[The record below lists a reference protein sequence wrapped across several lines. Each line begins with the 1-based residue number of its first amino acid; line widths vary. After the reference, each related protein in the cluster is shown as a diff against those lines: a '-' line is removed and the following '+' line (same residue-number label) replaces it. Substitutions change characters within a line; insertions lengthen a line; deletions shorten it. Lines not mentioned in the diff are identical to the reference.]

1 MTGAMAEIKYN
12 ERTFIFYIFNQIRR
26 EIFMKRRLT
35 MILAC
40 LFLSI
45 GMALAQSR
53 LTGVVTSAE
62 DGEPVVGASVK
73 AVGLNAGTVTNADGE
88 FTINVPVG
96 TELQITY
103 LGMVPKTVKAASNM
117 RIVLESDS
125 HTLEGVVVTGYGS
138 ARKLGTIAGSVSSVS
153 GDALSL
159 RPAASVSDALQGQVA
174 GLQVFTSSG
183 EPSAVSSMTIRGVTS
198 INAETEPLY
207 ILDGSEISSNTFVSL
222 NPNDIESV
230 TVLKDASS
238 TAIYGSR
245 AANGVV
251 IVTSKKGKFGEAPTV
266 LVSAQYS
273 VSEVAHDGTD
283 VMNANQWF
291 KFQEMMNP
299 SNLTNESFQAMKN
312 YYKKYNIGT
321 DWVDRFL
328 GNTSPISQIDASVR
342 GGSQNTAYLVSFS
355 HYDADGLYD
364 DSNMRRETLRANL
377 EFNITPWLKI
387 GTNSNLAYNKTQ
399 TTLVINGKKTS
410 IYNKPWAAHAYLPTQ
425 TTHEILG
432 LAYNPDGTINYANSE
447 FNGYGEKLKWYSL
460 NAGGQGT
467 FDPDYLAS
475 KQPEIQRRV
484 RINENA
490 FVNINPIKG
499 LNLRSAI
506 GLDWNDL
513 RTSYKCY
520 NLVDDGFGQQMPTG
534 QASEEF
540 SNFYRW
546 TVTNTA
552 EYKFNFLKDH
562 DVTVLLGQE
571 SMTNKTT
578 AFGVMRTGLVDNRL
592 MLLSSTSNADPLVPS
607 HSISEEV
614 RNSWFGML
622 NYSYA
627 NKYFLDLSIRRDGS
641 SLFAEDHRWGTFGA
655 AAFMW
660 TVSNEDF
667 MDVTKDWLKD
677 LQFRVS
683 YGSTGNSGLPQ
694 AYMALGLVGASS
706 SMYIN
711 SSGTVIANPS
721 NPDLTWEKVKT
732 FNIGLSG
739 RLFDR
744 VDFDLQYYNKVT
756 SDMLMSIPYSYT
768 TGFSSGYGNVAEM
781 YNRGFDFTIGVDII
795 KNKDWY
801 WNVKVNGNYNKNKV
815 TKLFQGLDSYVL
827 GDFQML
833 EVGHDMGEYYMVRW
847 SHVDPADGQSVW
859 LDKNGNYTKV
869 YSEDNRVQTGKSWI
883 APWSGGLSTTV
894 AWKGFQLDLQFTGMF
909 DRYMWNNERL
919 WLEDPQ
925 ANGTYNMASSMLDMW
940 MKPGDKTNIPAAN
953 VVRQADTMFLEDAS
967 FVRLKFAQ
975 LSYTLPKNWLNQTG
989 FIKGAKVFLVG
1000 RNLLTFTKYQGY
1012 DPEVNNTMTFGDYPN
1027 TRQYSIGAQLTF

>member
-1 MTGAMAEIKYN
+1 
-12 ERTFIFYIFNQIRR
+12 
-26 EIFMKRRLT
+26 
-35 MILAC
+35 
-40 LFLSI
+40 
-45 GMALAQSR
+45 MALAQSR
-53 LTGVVTSAE
+53 LTGTVTSAE
-62 DGEPVVGASVK
+62 DGQPVVGASVK
-73 AVGLNAGTVTNADGE
+73 AKGLNAGAVTNVDGE

-96 TELQITY
+96 TELEITY
-103 LGMVPKTVKAASNM
+103 LGMVPKTVKAANNM

-159 RPAASVSDALQGQVA
+159 RPSASVSDALQGQVA

-198 INAETEPLY
+198 INASTEPLY
-207 ILDGSEISSNTFVSL
+207 ILDGSEISANTFVSL
-222 NPNDIESV
+222 NPNDIENI

-273 VSEVAHDGTD
+273 VSEVAHDGTE
-283 VMNANQWF
+283 VMDASQWF
-291 KFQEMMNP
+291 KFQEMINP

-312 YYKKYNIGT
+312 YYQKYNIGT

-342 GGSQNTAYLVSFS
+342 GGSLNTAYLVSFS
-355 HYDADGLYD
+355 HYNADGLYD

-377 EFNITPWLKI
+377 EYNITPWLKI
-387 GTNSNLAYNKTQ
+387 GTNSNIAYNKTQ
-399 TTLVINGKKTS
+399 TTLVINGEATS

-432 LAYNPDGTINYANSE
+432 LAYNPDGTINYANSS
-447 FNGYGEKLKWYSL
+447 FNGYGEELKWYSL
-460 NAGGQGT
+460 NAGQGT
-467 FDPDYLAS
+467 FNPDYLAS

-513 RTSYKCY
+513 RVSYKAY
-520 NLVDDGFGQQMPTG
+520 NLVDDGFGEQMPTG
-534 QASEEF
+534 QASEQF

-552 EYKFNFLKDH
+552 EYKFNFLRDH
-562 DVTVLLGQE
+562 DVTILLGQE
-571 SMTNKTT
+571 SMTSKTT
-578 AFGVMRTGLVDNRL
+578 SFGAMRTGLVDNRL

-627 NKYFLDLSIRRDGS
+627 NKYFLDLSLRRDGS
-641 SLFAEDHRWGTFGA
+641 SLFAKDNRWGTFGA
-655 AAFMW
+655 AALMW
-660 TVSNEDF
+660 NVSNEAF

-683 YGSTGNSGLPQ
+683 YGSTGNSGIDPYL
-694 AYMALGLVGASS
+694 ALGLVGASS
-706 SMYIN
+706 TMYIDA
-711 SSGTVIANPS
+711 SGTVIANAS

-744 VDFDLQYYNKVT
+744 VDFDLQYYDKVT

-768 TGFSSGYGNVAEM
+768 TGFSAGYGNVAEM

-815 TKLFQGLDSYVL
+815 TKLFQGLDQYVL

-859 LDKNGNYTKV
+859 LDKDGNYTKI
-869 YSEDNRVQTGKSWI
+869 YSEANRVQTGKSWI

-894 AWKGFQLDLQFTGMF
+894 AWKGLQLDVQFTGMF
-909 DRYMWNNERL
+909 DRYMFNNERM

-925 ANGTYNMASSMLDMW
+925 ANGTYNMAASMLNMW
-940 MKPGDKTNIPAAN
+940 TTPGQKTDIPAAN
-953 VVRQADTMFLEDAS
+953 AVRQADTMWLEDAS
-967 FVRLKFAQ
+967 FVRLKYLQ
-975 LSYTLPKNWLNQTG
+975 LSYTLPKNWLDQTG

-1000 RNLLTFTKYQGY
+1000 RNLLTFTGYKGY
-1012 DPEVNNTMTFGDYPN
+1012 DPEVNNTMTFGNYPN

>member
-1 MTGAMAEIKYN
+1 
-12 ERTFIFYIFNQIRR
+12 
-26 EIFMKRRLT
+26 MKQRLT
-35 MILAC
+35 MFFAC

-53 LTGVVTSAE
+53 LTGTVTSAE
-62 DGEPVVGASVK
+62 DGQPVVGASVK
-73 AVGLNAGTVTNADGE
+73 AKGLNAGAVTNVDGE

-96 TELQITY
+96 TELEITY
-103 LGMVPKTVKAASNM
+103 LGMVPKTVKAANNM

-159 RPAASVSDALQGQVA
+159 RPSASVSDALQGQVA

-198 INAETEPLY
+198 INASTEPLY
-207 ILDGSEISSNTFVSL
+207 ILDGSEISANTFVSL
-222 NPNDIESV
+222 NPNDIENI

-273 VSEVAHDGTD
+273 VSEVAHDGTE
-283 VMNANQWF
+283 VMDANQWF
-291 KFQEMMNP
+291 KFQEMINP

-312 YYKKYNIGT
+312 YYQKYNIGT

-377 EFNITPWLKI
+377 EFNITPWLKV

-399 TTLVINGKKTS
+399 TTLVINGKTTS
-410 IYNKPWAAHAYLPTQ
+410 VYNKPWAAHAYFPTQ

-432 LAYNPDGTINYANSE
+432 LAYNPDGTIDYANSA

-460 NAGGQGT
+460 NLGGRGS

-490 FVNINPIKG
+490 YVNISPIKG
-499 LNLRSAI
+499 LNLRSSV

-513 RTSYKCY
+513 RVSYKCY
-520 NLVDDGFGQQMPTG
+520 NLVDDGFGEQMPTG
-534 QASEEF
+534 QASEQF

-552 EYKFNFLKDH
+552 EYKFNFLDDH

-571 SMTNKTT
+571 SMTNKTES
-578 AFGVMRTGLVDNRL
+578 FGVMRTGLVDNRL
-592 MLLSSTSNADPLVPS
+592 MLLSSTSNTSPLVPS
-607 HSISEEV
+607 HSITEEV

-641 SLFAEDHRWGTFGA
+641 SLFAKDHRWGTFGA
-655 AAFMW
+655 AALMW
-660 TVSNEDF
+660 NVSNESF

-683 YGSTGNSGLPQ
+683 YGSTGNSGIDPYL
-694 AYMALGLVGASS
+694 ALGLVGASS
-706 SMYIN
+706 SMYIDA
-711 SSGTVIANPS
+711 SGTVIANAS
-721 NPDLTWEKVKT
+721 NADLTWEKVKT

-744 VDFDLQYYNKVT
+744 VDFDLQYYDKVT

-768 TGFSSGYGNVAEM
+768 TGFSAGYGNVAEM

-859 LDKNGNYTKV
+859 LDKDGNYTKI
-869 YSEDNRVQTGKSWI
+869 YSEANRVQTGKSWV

-894 AWKGFQLDLQFTGMF
+894 AWKGLQLDVQFTGMF
-909 DRYMWNNERL
+909 DRYMFNNERM

-925 ANGTYNMASSMLDMW
+925 ANGTYNLASSMLDMW
-940 MKPGDKTNIPAAN
+940 MKPGDKTSIPAAN
-953 VVRQADTMFLEDAS
+953 AVRQTDTMWLEDAS
-967 FVRLKFAQ
+967 FVRLKYLQ
-975 LSYTLPKNWLNQTG
+975 LSYTLPKNWLDQTG

-1000 RNLLTFTKYQGY
+1000 RNLLTFTGYKGY
-1012 DPEVNNTMTFGDYPN
+1012 DPEVNSTKTFGDYPN

>member
-1 MTGAMAEIKYN
+1 
-12 ERTFIFYIFNQIRR
+12 
-26 EIFMKRRLT
+26 

>member
-1 MTGAMAEIKYN
+1 M
-12 ERTFIFYIFNQIRR
+12 FF
-26 EIFMKRRLT
+26 
-35 MILAC
+35 AC

-53 LTGVVTSAE
+53 LTGTVTSAE
-62 DGEPVVGASVK
+62 DGQPVVGASVK
-73 AVGLNAGTVTNADGE
+73 AKGLNAGAVTNVDGE

-96 TELQITY
+96 TELEITY
-103 LGMVPKTVKAASNM
+103 LGMVPKTVKAANNM

-159 RPAASVSDALQGQVA
+159 RPSASVSDALQGQVA

-198 INAETEPLY
+198 ITAETEPLY

-222 NPNDIESV
+222 NPNDIENI

-273 VSEVAHDGTD
+273 VSEVAHDGTE
-283 VMNANQWF
+283 VMDANQWF
-291 KFQEMMNP
+291 KFQEMINP

-312 YYKKYNIGT
+312 YYQKYNIGT

-399 TTLVINGKKTS
+399 TTLVINNDATS
-410 IYNKPWAAHAYLPTQ
+410 VYNKPWAAHAYFPTQ

-432 LAYNPDGTINYANSE
+432 LAYNPDGTIDYANSA

-460 NAGGQGT
+460 NLGGRGS

-513 RTSYKCY
+513 RVSYKAY
-520 NLVDDGFGQQMPTG
+520 NLVDDGFGEQMPTG
-534 QASEEF
+534 QASEQF

-552 EYKFNFLKDH
+552 EYKFNFLDDH

-571 SMTNKTT
+571 SMTNKTES
-578 AFGVMRTGLVDNRL
+578 FGVMRTGLVDNRL
-592 MLLSSTSNADPLVPS
+592 MLLSSTSNTSPLVPS
-607 HSISEEV
+607 HSITEEV

-641 SLFAEDHRWGTFGA
+641 SLFAKDHRWGTFGA
-655 AAFMW
+655 AALMW
-660 TVSNEDF
+660 NVSNESF

-683 YGSTGNSGLPQ
+683 YGSTGNSGIDPYL
-694 AYMALGLVGASS
+694 ALGLVGASS
-706 SMYIN
+706 SMYIDA
-711 SSGTVIANPS
+711 SGTVIANAS
-721 NPDLTWEKVKT
+721 NADLTWEKVKT

-744 VDFDLQYYNKVT
+744 VDFDLQYYDKVT

-768 TGFSSGYGNVAEM
+768 TGFSAGYGNVAEM

-859 LDKNGNYTKV
+859 LDKDGNYTKI
-869 YSEDNRVQTGKSWI
+869 YSEANRVQTGKSWV

-894 AWKGFQLDLQFTGMF
+894 AWKGLQLDVQFTGMF
-909 DRYMWNNERL
+909 DRYMFNNERM

-925 ANGTYNMASSMLDMW
+925 ANGTYNLASSMLDMW
-940 MKPGDKTNIPAAN
+940 MKPGDKTSIPAAN
-953 VVRQADTMFLEDAS
+953 AVRQADTMWLEDAS
-967 FVRLKFAQ
+967 FVRLKYLQ
-975 LSYTLPKNWLNQTG
+975 LSYTLPKNWLDQTG

-1000 RNLLTFTKYQGY
+1000 RNLLTFTGYKGY

>member
-1 MTGAMAEIKYN
+1 
-12 ERTFIFYIFNQIRR
+12 
-26 EIFMKRRLT
+26 MKQRLT
-35 MILAC
+35 MFFAC

-53 LTGVVTSAE
+53 LTGTVTSAE
-62 DGEPVVGASVK
+62 DGQPVVGASVK
-73 AVGLNAGTVTNADGE
+73 AKGLNAGAVTNVDGE

-96 TELQITY
+96 TELEITY
-103 LGMVPKTVKAASNM
+103 LGMVPKTVKAANNM

-159 RPAASVSDALQGQVA
+159 RPSASVSDALQGQVA

-198 INAETEPLY
+198 INASTEPLY
-207 ILDGSEISSNTFVSL
+207 ILDGSEISANTFVSL
-222 NPNDIESV
+222 NPNDIENI

-273 VSEVAHDGTD
+273 VSEIAHDGTE
-283 VMNANQWF
+283 VMDANQWF
-291 KFQEMMNP
+291 KFQEMINP

-312 YYKKYNIGT
+312 YYQKYNIGT

-377 EFNITPWLKI
+377 EFNITPWLKV

-399 TTLVINGKKTS
+399 TTLVINGETTS
-410 IYNKPWAAHAYLPTQ
+410 VYNKPWAAHAYSPTQ

-432 LAYNPDGTINYANSE
+432 LAYNPDGTIDYANSA

-460 NAGGQGT
+460 NLGGRGS

-513 RTSYKCY
+513 RVSYKAY
-520 NLVDDGFGQQMPTG
+520 NLVDDGFGEQMPTG
-534 QASEEF
+534 QASEQF

-552 EYKFNFLKDH
+552 EYKFNFLDDH

-571 SMTNKTT
+571 SMTNKTES
-578 AFGVMRTGLVDNRL
+578 FGVMRTGLVDNRL
-592 MLLSSTSNADPLVPS
+592 MLLSSTSNTSPLVPS
-607 HSISEEV
+607 HSITEEV

-641 SLFAEDHRWGTFGA
+641 SLFAKDHRWGTFGA
-655 AAFMW
+655 AALMW
-660 TVSNEDF
+660 NVSNESF

-683 YGSTGNSGLPQ
+683 YGSTGNSGIDPYL
-694 AYMALGLVGASS
+694 ALGLVGASS
-706 SMYIN
+706 SMYIDA
-711 SSGTVIANPS
+711 SGTVIANAS
-721 NPDLTWEKVKT
+721 NADLTWEKVKT

-744 VDFDLQYYNKVT
+744 VDFDLQYYDKVT

-768 TGFSSGYGNVAEM
+768 TGFSAGYGNVAEM

-859 LDKNGNYTKV
+859 LDKDGNYTKI
-869 YSEDNRVQTGKSWI
+869 YSEANRVQTGKSWV

-894 AWKGFQLDLQFTGMF
+894 AWKGLQLDVQFTGMF
-909 DRYMWNNERL
+909 DRYMFNNERM

-925 ANGTYNMASSMLDMW
+925 ANGTYNLASSMLNMW
-940 MKPGDKTNIPAAN
+940 MKPGDKTSIPAAN
-953 VVRQADTMFLEDAS
+953 AVRQADTMWLEDAS
-967 FVRLKFAQ
+967 FVRLKYLQ
-975 LSYTLPKNWLNQTG
+975 LSYTLPKNWLDQTG

-1000 RNLLTFTKYQGY
+1000 RNLLTFTGYKGY

>member
-1 MTGAMAEIKYN
+1 
-12 ERTFIFYIFNQIRR
+12 
-26 EIFMKRRLT
+26 MKQRLT
-35 MILAC
+35 MFFAC

-53 LTGVVTSAE
+53 LTGTVTSAE
-62 DGEPVVGASVK
+62 DGQPVVGASVK
-73 AVGLNAGTVTNADGE
+73 AKGLNAGAVTNVDGE

-96 TELQITY
+96 TELEITY
-103 LGMVPKTVKAASNM
+103 LGMVPKTVKAANNM

-159 RPAASVSDALQGQVA
+159 RPSASVSDALQGQVA

-198 INAETEPLY
+198 INASAEPLY
-207 ILDGSEISSNTFVSL
+207 ILDGSEISANTFVSL
-222 NPNDIESV
+222 NPNDIENI

-273 VSEVAHDGTD
+273 VSEVAHDGTE
-283 VMNANQWF
+283 VMDANQWF
-291 KFQEMMNP
+291 KFQEMINP

-312 YYKKYNIGT
+312 YYQKYNIGT

-377 EFNITPWLKI
+377 EFNITPWLKV

-399 TTLVINGKKTS
+399 TTLVINGETTS
-410 IYNKPWAAHAYLPTQ
+410 VYNKPWAAHAYFPTQ

-432 LAYNPDGTINYANSE
+432 LAYNPDGTIDYANSA

-460 NAGGQGT
+460 NLGGRGS

-490 FVNINPIKG
+490 YVNISPIKG
-499 LNLRSAI
+499 LNLRSSV

-513 RTSYKCY
+513 RVSYKCY
-520 NLVDDGFGQQMPTG
+520 NLVDDGFGEQMPTG
-534 QASEEF
+534 QASEQF

-552 EYKFNFLKDH
+552 EYKFNFLDDH

-571 SMTNKTT
+571 SMTNKTES
-578 AFGVMRTGLVDNRL
+578 FGVMRTGLVDNRL
-592 MLLSSTSNADPLVPS
+592 MLLSSTSNTSPLVPS
-607 HSISEEV
+607 HSITEEV

-641 SLFAEDHRWGTFGA
+641 SLFAKDHRWGTFGA
-655 AAFMW
+655 AALMW
-660 TVSNEDF
+660 NVSNESF

-683 YGSTGNSGLPQ
+683 YGSTGNSGIDPYL
-694 AYMALGLVGASS
+694 ALGLVGASS
-706 SMYIN
+706 SMYIDA
-711 SSGTVIANPS
+711 SGTVIANAS
-721 NPDLTWEKVKT
+721 NADLTWEKVKT

-744 VDFDLQYYNKVT
+744 VDFDLQYYDKVT

-768 TGFSSGYGNVAEM
+768 TGFSAGYGNVAEM

-859 LDKNGNYTKV
+859 LDKDGNYTKI
-869 YSEDNRVQTGKSWI
+869 YSEANRVQTGKSWV

-894 AWKGFQLDLQFTGMF
+894 AWKGLQLDVQFTGMF
-909 DRYMWNNERL
+909 DRYMFNNERM

-925 ANGTYNMASSMLDMW
+925 ANGTYNLASSMLDMW
-940 MKPGDKTNIPAAN
+940 MKPGDKTSIPAAN
-953 VVRQADTMFLEDAS
+953 AVRQADTMWLEDAS
-967 FVRLKFAQ
+967 FVRLKYLQ
-975 LSYTLPKNWLNQTG
+975 LSYTLPKNWLDQTG

-1000 RNLLTFTKYQGY
+1000 RNLLTFTGYKGY
-1012 DPEVNNTMTFGDYPN
+1012 DPEVNSTKTFGDYPN

>member
-1 MTGAMAEIKYN
+1 
-12 ERTFIFYIFNQIRR
+12 
-26 EIFMKRRLT
+26 MKQRLT
-35 MILAC
+35 MFFAC

-53 LTGVVTSAE
+53 LTGTVTSAE
-62 DGEPVVGASVK
+62 DGQPVVGASVK
-73 AVGLNAGTVTNADGE
+73 AKGLNAGAVTNVDGE

-96 TELQITY
+96 TELEITY
-103 LGMVPKTVKAASNM
+103 LGMVPKTVKAANNM

-159 RPAASVSDALQGQVA
+159 RPSASVSDALQGQVA

-198 INAETEPLY
+198 INASTEPLY
-207 ILDGSEISSNTFVSL
+207 ILDGSEISANTFVSL
-222 NPNDIESV
+222 NPNDIENI

-273 VSEVAHDGTD
+273 VSEVAHDGTE
-283 VMNANQWF
+283 VMDASQWF
-291 KFQEMMNP
+291 KFQEMINP

-312 YYKKYNIGT
+312 YYQKYNIGT

-342 GGSQNTAYLVSFS
+342 GGSLNTAYLVSFS
-355 HYDADGLYD
+355 HYNADGLYD

-377 EFNITPWLKI
+377 EYNITPWLKI
-387 GTNSNLAYNKTQ
+387 GTNSNIAYNKTQ
-399 TTLVINGKKTS
+399 TTLVINGEATS

-432 LAYNPDGTINYANSE
+432 LTYNPDGTINYANSS
-447 FNGYGEKLKWYSL
+447 FNGYGEELKWYSL
-460 NAGGQGT
+460 NAGQGT
-467 FDPDYLAS
+467 FNPDYLAS

-513 RTSYKCY
+513 RVSYKAY
-520 NLVDDGFGQQMPTG
+520 NLVDDGFGEQMPTG
-534 QASEEF
+534 QASEQF

-552 EYKFNFLKDH
+552 EYKFNFLRDH
-562 DVTVLLGQE
+562 DVTILLGQE
-571 SMTNKTT
+571 SMTSKTT
-578 AFGVMRTGLVDNRL
+578 SFGAMRTGLVDNRL

-607 HSISEEV
+607 HAISEEV

-627 NKYFLDLSIRRDGS
+627 NKYFLDLSLRRDGS
-641 SLFAEDHRWGTFGA
+641 SLFAKDNRWGTFGA
-655 AAFMW
+655 AALMW
-660 TVSNEDF
+660 SVSNEAF

-683 YGSTGNSGLPQ
+683 YGSTGNSGIDPYL
-694 AYMALGLVGASS
+694 ALGLVGASS
-706 SMYIN
+706 TMYIDA
-711 SSGTVIANPS
+711 SGTVIANAS

-744 VDFDLQYYNKVT
+744 VDFDLQYYDKVT

-768 TGFSSGYGNVAEM
+768 TGFSAGYGNVAEM

-815 TKLFQGLDSYVL
+815 TKLFQGLDQYVL

-859 LDKNGNYTKV
+859 LDKDGNYTKI
-869 YSEDNRVQTGKSWI
+869 YSEANRVQTGKSWI

-894 AWKGFQLDLQFTGMF
+894 AWKGLQLDVQFTGMF
-909 DRYMWNNERL
+909 DRYMFNNERM

-925 ANGTYNMASSMLDMW
+925 ANGTYNMAASMLNMW
-940 MKPGDKTNIPAAN
+940 TTPGQKTDIPAAN
-953 VVRQADTMFLEDAS
+953 AVRQGDTMWLEDAS
-967 FVRLKFAQ
+967 FVRLKYLQ
-975 LSYTLPKNWLNQTG
+975 LSYTLPKNWLDQTG

-1000 RNLLTFTKYQGY
+1000 RNLLTFTGYKGY
-1012 DPEVNNTMTFGDYPN
+1012 DPEVNNTMTFGNYPN

>member
-1 MTGAMAEIKYN
+1 
-12 ERTFIFYIFNQIRR
+12 
-26 EIFMKRRLT
+26 MKQRLT
-35 MILAC
+35 MFFAC

-53 LTGVVTSAE
+53 LTGTVTSAE
-62 DGEPVVGASVK
+62 DGQPVVGASVK
-73 AVGLNAGTVTNADGE
+73 AKGLNAGAVTNVDGE

-96 TELQITY
+96 TELEITY
-103 LGMVPKTVKAASNM
+103 LGMVPKTVKAANNM

-159 RPAASVSDALQGQVA
+159 RPSASVSDALQGQVA

-198 INAETEPLY
+198 INASTEPLY
-207 ILDGSEISSNTFVSL
+207 ILDGSEISANTFVSL
-222 NPNDIESV
+222 NPNDIENI

-273 VSEVAHDGTD
+273 VSEVAHDGTE
-283 VMNANQWF
+283 VMDASQWF
-291 KFQEMMNP
+291 KFQEMINP

-312 YYKKYNIGT
+312 YYQKYNIGT

-342 GGSQNTAYLVSFS
+342 GGSLNTAYLVSFS
-355 HYDADGLYD
+355 HYNADGLYD

-377 EFNITPWLKI
+377 EYNITPWLKI
-387 GTNSNLAYNKTQ
+387 GTNSNIAYNKTQ
-399 TTLVINGKKTS
+399 TTLVINGEATS

-432 LAYNPDGTINYANSE
+432 LAYNPDGTINYANSS
-447 FNGYGEKLKWYSL
+447 FNGYGEELKWYSL
-460 NAGGQGT
+460 NAGQGT
-467 FDPDYLAS
+467 FNPDYLAS

-513 RTSYKCY
+513 RVSYKAY
-520 NLVDDGFGQQMPTG
+520 NLVDDGFGEQMPTG
-534 QASEEF
+534 QASEQF

-552 EYKFNFLKDH
+552 EYKFNFLRDH
-562 DVTVLLGQE
+562 DVTILLGQE
-571 SMTNKTT
+571 SMTSKTT
-578 AFGVMRTGLVDNRL
+578 SFGAMRTGLVDNRL

-627 NKYFLDLSIRRDGS
+627 NKYFLDLSLRRDGS
-641 SLFAEDHRWGTFGA
+641 SLFAKDNRWGTFGA
-655 AAFMW
+655 AALMW
-660 TVSNEDF
+660 NVSNEAF

-683 YGSTGNSGLPQ
+683 YGSTGNSGIDPYL
-694 AYMALGLVGASS
+694 ALGLVGASS
-706 SMYIN
+706 TMYIDA
-711 SSGTVIANPS
+711 SGTVIANAS

-744 VDFDLQYYNKVT
+744 VDFDLQYYDKVT

-768 TGFSSGYGNVAEM
+768 TGFSAGYGNVAEM

-815 TKLFQGLDSYVL
+815 TKLFQGLDQYVL

-859 LDKNGNYTKV
+859 LDKDGNYTKI
-869 YSEDNRVQTGKSWI
+869 YSETNRVQTGKSWI

-894 AWKGFQLDLQFTGMF
+894 AWKGLQLDVQFTGMF
-909 DRYMWNNERL
+909 DRYMFNNERM

-925 ANGTYNMASSMLDMW
+925 ANGTYNMAASMLNMW
-940 MKPGDKTNIPAAN
+940 TTPGQKTDIPAAN
-953 VVRQADTMFLEDAS
+953 AVRQADTMWLEDAS
-967 FVRLKFAQ
+967 FVRLKYLQ
-975 LSYTLPKNWLNQTG
+975 LSYTLPKNWLDQTG

-1000 RNLLTFTKYQGY
+1000 RNLLTFTGYKGY
-1012 DPEVNNTMTFGDYPN
+1012 DPEVNNTKTFGNYPN

>member
-1 MTGAMAEIKYN
+1 
-12 ERTFIFYIFNQIRR
+12 
-26 EIFMKRRLT
+26 MKQRLT
-35 MILAC
+35 MFFAC

-53 LTGVVTSAE
+53 LTGTVTSAE
-62 DGEPVVGASVK
+62 DGQPVVGASVK
-73 AVGLNAGTVTNADGE
+73 AKGLNAGAVTNVDGE

-96 TELQITY
+96 TELEITY
-103 LGMVPKTVKAASNM
+103 LGMVPKTVKAANNM

-159 RPAASVSDALQGQVA
+159 RPSASVSDALQGQVA

-198 INAETEPLY
+198 INASTEPLY
-207 ILDGSEISSNTFVSL
+207 ILDGSEISANTFVSL
-222 NPNDIESV
+222 NPNDIENI

-273 VSEVAHDGTD
+273 VSEVAHDGTE
-283 VMNANQWF
+283 VMDANQWF
-291 KFQEMMNP
+291 KFQEMINP

-312 YYKKYNIGT
+312 YYQKYNIGT

-342 GGSQNTAYLVSFS
+342 GGSLNTAYLVSFS
-355 HYDADGLYD
+355 HYNADGLYD

-377 EFNITPWLKI
+377 EYNITPWLKI
-387 GTNSNLAYNKTQ
+387 GTNSNIAYNKTQ
-399 TTLVINGKKTS
+399 TTLVINGKATS

-432 LAYNPDGTINYANSE
+432 LTYNPDGTINYANSS
-447 FNGYGEKLKWYSL
+447 FNGYGEELKWYSL
-460 NAGGQGT
+460 NAGQGT
-467 FDPDYLAS
+467 FNPDYLAS

-513 RTSYKCY
+513 RVSYKAY
-520 NLVDDGFGQQMPTG
+520 NLVDDGFGEQMPTG
-534 QASEEF
+534 QASEQF

-552 EYKFNFLKDH
+552 EYKFNFLRDH
-562 DVTVLLGQE
+562 DVTILLGQE
-571 SMTNKTT
+571 SMTSKTT
-578 AFGVMRTGLVDNRL
+578 SFGAMRTGLVDNRL

-627 NKYFLDLSIRRDGS
+627 NKYFLDLSLRRDGS
-641 SLFAEDHRWGTFGA
+641 SLFAKDNRWGTFGA
-655 AAFMW
+655 AALMW
-660 TVSNEDF
+660 SVSNEAF

-683 YGSTGNSGLPQ
+683 YGSTGNSGIDPYL
-694 AYMALGLVGASS
+694 ALGLVGASS
-706 SMYIN
+706 TMYIDA
-711 SSGTVIANPS
+711 SGTVIANAS

-744 VDFDLQYYNKVT
+744 VDFDLQYYDKVT

-768 TGFSSGYGNVAEM
+768 TGFSAGYGNVAEM

-815 TKLFQGLDSYVL
+815 TKLFQGLDQYVL

-859 LDKNGNYTKV
+859 LDKDGNYTKI
-869 YSEDNRVQTGKSWI
+869 YSEANRVQTGKSWI

-894 AWKGFQLDLQFTGMF
+894 AWKGLQLDVQFTGMF
-909 DRYMWNNERL
+909 DRYMFNNERM

-925 ANGTYNMASSMLDMW
+925 ANGTYNMAASMLNMW
-940 MKPGDKTNIPAAN
+940 TTPGQKTDIPAAN
-953 VVRQADTMFLEDAS
+953 AVRQADTMWLEDAS
-967 FVRLKFAQ
+967 FVRLKYLQ
-975 LSYTLPKNWLNQTG
+975 LSYTLPKNWLDQTG

-1000 RNLLTFTKYQGY
+1000 RNLLTFTGYKGY
-1012 DPEVNNTMTFGDYPN
+1012 DPEVNNIMTFGNYPN

>member
-1 MTGAMAEIKYN
+1 
-12 ERTFIFYIFNQIRR
+12 
-26 EIFMKRRLT
+26 MKQRLT
-35 MILAC
+35 MFFAC
-40 LFLSI
+40 LFLGI

-62 DGEPVVGASVK
+62 DGEPVVAASVK
-73 AVGLNAGTVTNADGE
+73 AKGLNVGTVTNVDGE

-96 TELQITY
+96 TELEITY
-103 LGMVPKTVKAASNM
+103 LGMLPKRVKASNNM
-117 RIVLESDS
+117 RIVLESDRQS
-125 HTLEGVVVTGYGS
+125 LDGVVITGYGS
-138 ARKLGTIAGSVSSVS
+138 ARKLGTIAGSVSTVTS
-153 GDALSL
+153 DKLAN
-159 RPAASVSDALQGQVA
+159 RPVANVGDALQGQVS

-183 EPSAVSSMTIRGVTS
+183 EPSATTSMHIRGVTS
-198 INAETEPLY
+198 IYATTEPLF
-207 ILDGSEISSNTFVSL
+207 ILDGSEISANTFVSL
-222 NPNDIESV
+222 NPNDIENI

-245 AANGVV
+245 AANGAV

-273 VSEVAHDGTD
+273 ISEVAHDGTE
-283 VMNANQWF
+283 VMDASQWF
-291 KFQEMMNP
+291 KFQEMINP

-312 YYKKYNIGT
+312 YYQKYNIGT

-377 EFNITPWLKI
+377 EFNITPWLKV

-399 TTLVINGKKTS
+399 TTLVINGKTTS
-410 IYNKPWAAHAYLPTQ
+410 VYNKPWAAHAYFPTQ

-432 LAYNPDGTINYANSE
+432 LAYNPDGTIDYANSA

-460 NAGGQGT
+460 NLGGRGS

-490 FVNINPIKG
+490 YVNISPIKG
-499 LNLRSAI
+499 LNLRSSV

-513 RTSYKCY
+513 RVSYKAY
-520 NLVDDGFGQQMPTG
+520 NLVDDGFGDKMPTG
-534 QASEEF
+534 QASEQF

-552 EYKFNFLKDH
+552 EYKFNFLDDH

-571 SMTNKTT
+571 SMTNKTES
-578 AFGVMRTGLVDNRL
+578 FGVMRTGLVDNRL
-592 MLLSSTSNADPLVPS
+592 MLLSSTSEHSPLVPS

-627 NKYFLDLSIRRDGS
+627 DKYFLDLSIRRDGS
-641 SLFAEDHRWGTFGA
+641 SLFAKDHRWGTFGA
-655 AAFMW
+655 AALMW
-660 TVSNEDF
+660 NVSNESF

-683 YGSTGNSGLPQ
+683 YGSTGNSGIDPYL
-694 AYMALGLVGASS
+694 ALGLVGASG
-706 SMYIN
+706 SMYVDA
-711 SSGTVIANPS
+711 SGTVIANAS
-721 NPDLTWEKVKT
+721 NADLTWEKVKT

-744 VDFDLQYYNKVT
+744 VDFDLQYYDKVT

-768 TGFSSGYGNVAEM
+768 TGFSAGYGNVAEM

-859 LDKNGNYTKV
+859 LDKDGNYTKI
-869 YSEDNRVQTGKSWI
+869 YSEANRVQTGKSWV

-894 AWKGFQLDLQFTGMF
+894 AWKGLQLDVQFTGMF
-909 DRYMWNNERL
+909 DRYMFNNERM

-925 ANGTYNMASSMLDMW
+925 ANGTYNLASSMLNMW
-940 MKPGDKTNIPAAN
+940 MKPGDKTSIPAAN
-953 VVRQADTMFLEDAS
+953 AVRQADTMWLEDAS
-967 FVRLKFAQ
+967 FVRLKYLQ
-975 LSYTLPKNWLNQTG
+975 LSYTLPKNWLDQTG

-1000 RNLLTFTKYQGY
+1000 RNLLTFTGYKGY
-1012 DPEVNNTMTFGDYPN
+1012 DPEVNNTKTFGDYPN

>member
-1 MTGAMAEIKYN
+1 
-12 ERTFIFYIFNQIRR
+12 
-26 EIFMKRRLT
+26 MKQRLT
-35 MILAC
+35 MFFAC
-40 LFLSI
+40 LFLGI

-53 LTGVVTSAE
+53 LTGTVTSAE
-62 DGEPVVGASVK
+62 DGQPVVGASVK
-73 AVGLNAGTVTNADGE
+73 AKGLNAGAVTNVDGE

-96 TELQITY
+96 TELEITY
-103 LGMVPKTVKAASNM
+103 LGMVPKTVKAANNM

-159 RPAASVSDALQGQVA
+159 RPSASVSDALQGQVA

-183 EPSAVSSMTIRGVTS
+183 EPSATSTMTIRGVTS
-198 INAETEPLY
+198 IKAETEPLY

-222 NPNDIESV
+222 NPNDIENV

-266 LVSAQYS
+266 MVSAQYS
-273 VSEVAHDGTD
+273 ISEVAHDGTE
-283 VMNANQWF
+283 VMNTNQWF
-291 KFQEMMNP
+291 KFQEMVNP

-312 YYKKYNIGT
+312 YYQKYNIGT

-355 HYDADGLYD
+355 HYNADGLYD

-387 GTNSNLAYNKTQ
+387 GANSNLAYNKTQ
-399 TTLVINGKKTS
+399 TTLVINGDVTNV
-410 IYNKPWAAHAYLPTQ
+410 YNKPWAAHAYLPTQ

-432 LAYNPDGTINYANSE
+432 LTYNPDGTINYANSS
-447 FNGYGEKLKWYSL
+447 FNGYGEELKWYSL
-460 NAGGQGT
+460 NAGQGT
-467 FDPDYLAS
+467 FNPDYLAS

-513 RTSYKCY
+513 RVSYKAY
-520 NLVDDGFGQQMPTG
+520 NLVDDGFGEQMPTG
-534 QASEEF
+534 QASEQF

-552 EYKFNFLKDH
+552 EYKFNFLRDH
-562 DVTVLLGQE
+562 DVTILLGQE
-571 SMTNKTT
+571 SMTSKTT
-578 AFGVMRTGLVDNRL
+578 SFGAMRTGLVDNRL

-607 HSISEEV
+607 HAISEEV

-627 NKYFLDLSIRRDGS
+627 NKYFLDLSLRRDGS
-641 SLFAEDHRWGTFGA
+641 SLFAKDNRWGTFGA
-655 AAFMW
+655 AALMW
-660 TVSNEDF
+660 SVSNEAF

-683 YGSTGNSGLPQ
+683 YGSTGNSGIKPYL
-694 AYMALGLVGASS
+694 ALGLVGASS
-706 SMYIN
+706 TMYIDA
-711 SSGTVIANPS
+711 SGTVIANAS

-744 VDFDLQYYNKVT
+744 VDFDLQYYDKVT

-768 TGFSSGYGNVAEM
+768 TGFSAGYGNVAEM

-815 TKLFQGLDSYVL
+815 TKLFQGLDQYVL

-859 LDKNGNYTKV
+859 LDKDGNYTKI
-869 YSEDNRVQTGKSWI
+869 YSEANRVQTGKSWI

-894 AWKGFQLDLQFTGMF
+894 AWKGLQLDVQFTGMF
-909 DRYMWNNERL
+909 DRYMFNNERM

-925 ANGTYNMASSMLDMW
+925 ANGTYNMAASMLNMW
-940 MKPGDKTNIPAAN
+940 TTPGQKTDIPAAN
-953 VVRQADTMFLEDAS
+953 AVRQGDTMWLEDAS
-967 FVRLKFAQ
+967 FVRLKYLQ
-975 LSYTLPKNWLNQTG
+975 LSYTLPKNWLDQTG

-1000 RNLLTFTKYQGY
+1000 RNLITFTGYKGY
-1012 DPEVNNTMTFGDYPN
+1012 DPEVNSTKTFGNYPN

>member
-1 MTGAMAEIKYN
+1 
-12 ERTFIFYIFNQIRR
+12 
-26 EIFMKRRLT
+26 MKQRLT
-35 MILAC
+35 MFFAC

-53 LTGVVTSAE
+53 LTGTVTSAE
-62 DGEPVVGASVK
+62 DGQPVVGASVK
-73 AVGLNAGTVTNADGE
+73 AKGLNAGAVTNVDGE

-96 TELQITY
+96 TELEITY
-103 LGMVPKTVKAASNM
+103 LGMVPKTVKAANNM

-159 RPAASVSDALQGQVA
+159 RPSASVSDALQGQVA

-198 INAETEPLY
+198 INASTEPLY
-207 ILDGSEISSNTFVSL
+207 ILDGSEISANTFVSL
-222 NPNDIESV
+222 NPNDIENI

-273 VSEVAHDGTD
+273 VSEIAHDGTE
-283 VMNANQWF
+283 VMDASQWF
-291 KFQEMMNP
+291 KFQEMINP

-312 YYKKYNIGT
+312 YYQKYNIGT

-342 GGSQNTAYLVSFS
+342 GGSLNTAYLVSFS
-355 HYDADGLYD
+355 HYNADGLYD

-377 EFNITPWLKI
+377 EYNITPWLKI
-387 GTNSNLAYNKTQ
+387 GTNSNIAYNKTQ
-399 TTLVINGKKTS
+399 TTLVINGKATS

-432 LAYNPDGTINYANSE
+432 LAYNPDGTINYANSS
-447 FNGYGEKLKWYSL
+447 FNGYGEELKWYSL
-460 NAGGQGT
+460 NAGQGT
-467 FDPDYLAS
+467 FNPDYLAS

-513 RTSYKCY
+513 RVSYKAY
-520 NLVDDGFGQQMPTG
+520 NLVDDGFGEQMPTG
-534 QASEEF
+534 QASEQF

-552 EYKFNFLKDH
+552 EYKFNFLRDH
-562 DVTVLLGQE
+562 DVTILLGQE
-571 SMTNKTT
+571 SMTSKTT
-578 AFGVMRTGLVDNRL
+578 SFGAMRTGLVDNRL

-627 NKYFLDLSIRRDGS
+627 NKYFLDLSLRRDGS
-641 SLFAEDHRWGTFGA
+641 SLFAKDNRWGTFGA
-655 AAFMW
+655 AALMW
-660 TVSNEDF
+660 NVSNEAF

-683 YGSTGNSGLPQ
+683 YGSTGNSGIDPYL
-694 AYMALGLVGASS
+694 ALGLVGASS
-706 SMYIN
+706 TMYIDA
-711 SSGTVIANPS
+711 SGTVIANAS

-744 VDFDLQYYNKVT
+744 VDFDLQYYDKVT

-768 TGFSSGYGNVAEM
+768 TGFSAGYGNVAEM

-815 TKLFQGLDSYVL
+815 TKLFQGLDQYVL

-859 LDKNGNYTKV
+859 LDKDGNYTKI
-869 YSEDNRVQTGKSWI
+869 YSEANRVQTGKSWI

-894 AWKGFQLDLQFTGMF
+894 AWKGLQLDVQFTGMF
-909 DRYMWNNERL
+909 DRYMFNNERM

-925 ANGTYNMASSMLDMW
+925 ANGTYNMAASMLNMW
-940 MKPGDKTNIPAAN
+940 TTPGQKTDIPAAN
-953 VVRQADTMFLEDAS
+953 AVRQADTMWLEDAS
-967 FVRLKFAQ
+967 FVRLKYLQ
-975 LSYTLPKNWLNQTG
+975 LSYTLPKNWLDQTG

-1000 RNLLTFTKYQGY
+1000 RNLLTFTGYKGY
-1012 DPEVNNTMTFGDYPN
+1012 DPEVNNTMTFGNYPN

>member
-1 MTGAMAEIKYN
+1 
-12 ERTFIFYIFNQIRR
+12 
-26 EIFMKRRLT
+26 
-35 MILAC
+35 
-40 LFLSI
+40 
-45 GMALAQSR
+45 MALAQSR
-53 LTGVVTSAE
+53 LTGTVTSAE
-62 DGEPVVGASVK
+62 DGQPVVGASVK
-73 AVGLNAGTVTNADGE
+73 AKGLNAGAVTNVDGE

-96 TELQITY
+96 TELEITY
-103 LGMVPKTVKAASNM
+103 LGMVPKTVKAANNM

-159 RPAASVSDALQGQVA
+159 RPSASVSDALQGQVA

-198 INAETEPLY
+198 INASTEPLY
-207 ILDGSEISSNTFVSL
+207 ILDGSEISANTFVSL
-222 NPNDIESV
+222 NPNDIENI

-273 VSEVAHDGTD
+273 VSEVAHDGTE
-283 VMNANQWF
+283 VMDASQWF
-291 KFQEMMNP
+291 KFQEMINP

-312 YYKKYNIGT
+312 YYQKYNIGT
-321 DWVDRFL
+321 GWVDRFL

-342 GGSQNTAYLVSFS
+342 GGSLNTAYLVSFS
-355 HYDADGLYD
+355 HYNADGLYD

-377 EFNITPWLKI
+377 EYNITPWLKI
-387 GTNSNLAYNKTQ
+387 GTNSNIAYNKTQ
-399 TTLVINGKKTS
+399 TTLVINGKATS

-432 LAYNPDGTINYANSE
+432 LAYNPDGTINYANSS
-447 FNGYGEKLKWYSL
+447 FNGYGEELKWYSL
-460 NAGGQGT
+460 NAGQGT
-467 FDPDYLAS
+467 FNPDYLAS

-513 RTSYKCY
+513 RVSYKAY
-520 NLVDDGFGQQMPTG
+520 NLVDDGFGEQMPTG
-534 QASEEF
+534 QASEQF

-552 EYKFNFLKDH
+552 EYKFNFLRDH
-562 DVTVLLGQE
+562 DVTILLGQE
-571 SMTNKTT
+571 SMTSKTT
-578 AFGVMRTGLVDNRL
+578 SFGAMRTGLVDNRL
-592 MLLSSTSNADPLVPS
+592 MLLSSTSNAAPLVPS
-607 HSISEEV
+607 HAISEEV

-627 NKYFLDLSIRRDGS
+627 NKYFLDLSLRRDGS
-641 SLFAEDHRWGTFGA
+641 SLFAKDNRWGTFGA
-655 AAFMW
+655 AALMW
-660 TVSNEDF
+660 SVSNEAF

-683 YGSTGNSGLPQ
+683 YGSTGNSGIDPYL
-694 AYMALGLVGASS
+694 ALGLVGASS
-706 SMYIN
+706 TMYIDA
-711 SSGTVIANPS
+711 SGTVIANAS

-744 VDFDLQYYNKVT
+744 VDFDLQYYDKVT

-768 TGFSSGYGNVAEM
+768 TGFSAGYGNVAEM

-815 TKLFQGLDSYVL
+815 TKLFQGLDQYVL

-859 LDKNGNYTKV
+859 LDKDGNYTKI
-869 YSEDNRVQTGKSWI
+869 YSEANRVQTGKSWI

-894 AWKGFQLDLQFTGMF
+894 AWKGLQLDVQFTGMF
-909 DRYMWNNERL
+909 DRYMFNNERM

-925 ANGTYNMASSMLDMW
+925 ANGTYNMAASMLNMW
-940 MKPGDKTNIPAAN
+940 TTPGQKTDIPAAN
-953 VVRQADTMFLEDAS
+953 AVRQADTMWLEDAS
-967 FVRLKFAQ
+967 FVRLKYLQ
-975 LSYTLPKNWLNQTG
+975 LSYTLPKNWLDQTG

-1000 RNLLTFTKYQGY
+1000 RNLITFTGYKGY
-1012 DPEVNNTMTFGDYPN
+1012 DPEVNSTMTFGNYPN

>member
-1 MTGAMAEIKYN
+1 
-12 ERTFIFYIFNQIRR
+12 
-26 EIFMKRRLT
+26 MKQRLT
-35 MILAC
+35 MFFAC

-53 LTGVVTSAE
+53 LTGTVTSAE
-62 DGEPVVGASVK
+62 DGQPVVGASVK
-73 AVGLNAGTVTNADGE
+73 AKGLNAGAVTNVDGE

-96 TELQITY
+96 TELEITY
-103 LGMVPKTVKAASNM
+103 LGMVPKTVKAANNM
-117 RIVLESDS
+117 SIVLESDS

-159 RPAASVSDALQGQVA
+159 RPSAIVSDALQGQVA

-198 INAETEPLY
+198 INASTEPLY
-207 ILDGSEISSNTFVSL
+207 ILDGSEISANTFVSL
-222 NPNDIESV
+222 NPNDIENI

-273 VSEVAHDGTD
+273 VSEVAHDGTE
-283 VMNANQWF
+283 VMDANQWF
-291 KFQEMMNP
+291 KFQEMINP

-312 YYKKYNIGT
+312 YYQKYNIGT

-377 EFNITPWLKI
+377 EFNITPWLKV

-399 TTLVINGKKTS
+399 TTLVINGETTS
-410 IYNKPWAAHAYLPTQ
+410 VYNKPWAAHAYFPTQ

-432 LAYNPDGTINYANSE
+432 LAYNPDGTIDYANSA

-460 NAGGQGT
+460 NLGGRGS

-513 RTSYKCY
+513 RVSYKAY
-520 NLVDDGFGQQMPTG
+520 NLVDDGFGEQMPTG
-534 QASEEF
+534 QASEQF

-552 EYKFNFLKDH
+552 EYKFNFLDDH

-571 SMTNKTT
+571 SMTNKTES
-578 AFGVMRTGLVDNRL
+578 FGVMRTGLVDNRL
-592 MLLSSTSNADPLVPS
+592 MLLSSTSNTSPLVPS
-607 HSISEEV
+607 HSITEEV

-641 SLFAEDHRWGTFGA
+641 SLFAKDHRWGTFGA
-655 AAFMW
+655 AALMW
-660 TVSNEDF
+660 NVSNESF

-683 YGSTGNSGLPQ
+683 YGSTGNSGIDPYL
-694 AYMALGLVGASS
+694 ALGLVGASS
-706 SMYIN
+706 SMYIDA
-711 SSGTVIANPS
+711 SGTVIANAS
-721 NPDLTWEKVKT
+721 NADLTWEKVKT

-744 VDFDLQYYNKVT
+744 VDFDLQYYDKVT

-768 TGFSSGYGNVAEM
+768 TGFSAGYGNVAEM

-859 LDKNGNYTKV
+859 LDKDGNYTKI
-869 YSEDNRVQTGKSWI
+869 YSEANRVQTGKSWV

-894 AWKGFQLDLQFTGMF
+894 AWKGLQLDVQFTGMF
-909 DRYMWNNERL
+909 DRYMFNNERM

-925 ANGTYNMASSMLDMW
+925 ANGTYNLASSMLNMW
-940 MKPGDKTNIPAAN
+940 MKPGDKTSIPAAN
-953 VVRQADTMFLEDAS
+953 AVRQADTMWLEDAS
-967 FVRLKFAQ
+967 FVRLKYLQ
-975 LSYTLPKNWLNQTG
+975 LSYTLPKNWLDQTG

-1000 RNLLTFTKYQGY
+1000 RNLLTFTGYKGY

>member
-1 MTGAMAEIKYN
+1 M
-12 ERTFIFYIFNQIRR
+12 FF
-26 EIFMKRRLT
+26 
-35 MILAC
+35 AC

-53 LTGVVTSAE
+53 LTGTVTSAE
-62 DGEPVVGASVK
+62 DGQPVVGASVK
-73 AVGLNAGTVTNADGE
+73 AKGLNAGAVTNVDGE

-96 TELQITY
+96 TELEITY
-103 LGMVPKTVKAASNM
+103 LGMVPKTVKAANNM

-159 RPAASVSDALQGQVA
+159 RPSASVSDALQGQVA

-198 INAETEPLY
+198 INASTEPLY
-207 ILDGSEISSNTFVSL
+207 ILDGSEISANTFVSL
-222 NPNDIESV
+222 NPNDIENI

-273 VSEVAHDGTD
+273 VSEVAHDGTE
-283 VMNANQWF
+283 VMDANQWF
-291 KFQEMMNP
+291 KFQEMINP

-312 YYKKYNIGT
+312 YYQKYNIGT

-377 EFNITPWLKI
+377 EFNITPWLKV

-399 TTLVINGKKTS
+399 TTLVINGETTS
-410 IYNKPWAAHAYLPTQ
+410 VYNKPWAAHAYFPTQ

-432 LAYNPDGTINYANSE
+432 LAYNPDGTIDYANSA

-460 NAGGQGT
+460 NLGGRGS
-467 FDPDYLAS
+467 FDHDYLAS

-490 FVNINPIKG
+490 YVNISPIKG
-499 LNLRSAI
+499 LNLRSSV

-513 RTSYKCY
+513 RVSYKAY
-520 NLVDDGFGQQMPTG
+520 NLVDDGFGDKMPTG
-534 QASEEF
+534 QASEQF

-552 EYKFNFLKDH
+552 EYKFNFLDDH

-571 SMTNKTT
+571 SMTNKTES
-578 AFGVMRTGLVDNRL
+578 FGVMRTGLVDNRL
-592 MLLSSTSNADPLVPS
+592 MLLSSTSEHSPLVPS

-627 NKYFLDLSIRRDGS
+627 DKYFLDLSIRRDGS
-641 SLFAEDHRWGTFGA
+641 SLFAKDHRWGTFGA
-655 AAFMW
+655 AALMW
-660 TVSNEDF
+660 NVSNESF

-683 YGSTGNSGLPQ
+683 YGSTGNSGIDPYL
-694 AYMALGLVGASS
+694 ALGLVGASG
-706 SMYIN
+706 SMYVDA
-711 SSGTVIANPS
+711 SGTVIANAS
-721 NPDLTWEKVKT
+721 NADLTWEKVKT

-744 VDFDLQYYNKVT
+744 VDFDLQYYDKVT

-768 TGFSSGYGNVAEM
+768 TGFSAGYGNVAEM

-859 LDKNGNYTKV
+859 LDKDGNYTKI
-869 YSEDNRVQTGKSWI
+869 YSEANRVQTGKSWV

-894 AWKGFQLDLQFTGMF
+894 AWKGLQLDVQFTGMF
-909 DRYMWNNERL
+909 DRYMFNNERM

-925 ANGTYNMASSMLDMW
+925 ANGTYNLASSMLDMW
-940 MKPGDKTNIPAAN
+940 MKPGDKTSIPAAN
-953 VVRQADTMFLEDAS
+953 AVRQADTMWLEDAS
-967 FVRLKFAQ
+967 FVRLKYLQ
-975 LSYTLPKNWLNQTG
+975 LSYTLPKNWLDQTG

-1000 RNLLTFTKYQGY
+1000 RNLLTFTGYKGY

>member
-1 MTGAMAEIKYN
+1 
-12 ERTFIFYIFNQIRR
+12 
-26 EIFMKRRLT
+26 

-73 AVGLNAGTVTNADGE
+73 AVGLNAGAVTNADGE

-399 TTLVINGKKTS
+399 TTLVINGQKTS

-622 NYSYA
+622 NYAYA

-869 YSEDNRVQTGKSWI
+869 YSEDNRVQTGKSWM

-909 DRYMWNNERL
+909 DRYMWNNERF

-925 ANGTYNMASSMLDMW
+925 ANGTYNMAASMLDMW

-953 VVRQADTMFLEDAS
+953 AVRQADTMFLEDAS

>member
-1 MTGAMAEIKYN
+1 
-12 ERTFIFYIFNQIRR
+12 
-26 EIFMKRRLT
+26 MKQRLT
-35 MILAC
+35 MFFAC

-53 LTGVVTSAE
+53 LTGTVTSAE
-62 DGEPVVGASVK
+62 DGQPVVGASVK
-73 AVGLNAGTVTNADGE
+73 AKGLNAGAVTNVDGE

-96 TELQITY
+96 TELEITY
-103 LGMVPKTVKAASNM
+103 LGMVPKTVKAANNM

-159 RPAASVSDALQGQVA
+159 RPSASVSDALQGQVA

-222 NPNDIESV
+222 NPNDIENI

-273 VSEVAHDGTD
+273 VSEVAHDGTE
-283 VMNANQWF
+283 VMDANQWF
-291 KFQEMMNP
+291 KFQEMINP

-312 YYKKYNIGT
+312 YYQKYNIGT

-399 TTLVINGKKTS
+399 TTLVINNDATS
-410 IYNKPWAAHAYLPTQ
+410 VYNKPWAAHAYFPTQ

-432 LAYNPDGTINYANSE
+432 LAYNPDGTIDYANSA

-460 NAGGQGT
+460 NLGGRGS

-513 RTSYKCY
+513 RVSYKAY
-520 NLVDDGFGQQMPTG
+520 NLVDDGFGEQMPTG
-534 QASEEF
+534 QASEQF

-552 EYKFNFLKDH
+552 EYKFNFLDDH

-571 SMTNKTT
+571 SMTNKTES
-578 AFGVMRTGLVDNRL
+578 FGVMRTGLVDNRL
-592 MLLSSTSNADPLVPS
+592 MLLSSTSNTSPLVPS
-607 HSISEEV
+607 HSITEEV

-641 SLFAEDHRWGTFGA
+641 SLFAKDHRWGTFGA
-655 AAFMW
+655 AALMW
-660 TVSNEDF
+660 NVSNESF

-683 YGSTGNSGLPQ
+683 YGSTGNSGIDPYL
-694 AYMALGLVGASS
+694 ALGLVGASS
-706 SMYIN
+706 SMYIDA
-711 SSGTVIANPS
+711 SGTVIANAS
-721 NPDLTWEKVKT
+721 NADLTWEKVKT

-744 VDFDLQYYNKVT
+744 VDFDLQYYDKVT

-768 TGFSSGYGNVAEM
+768 TGFSAGYGNVAEM

-859 LDKNGNYTKV
+859 LDKDGNYTKI
-869 YSEDNRVQTGKSWI
+869 YSEANRVQTGKSWV

-894 AWKGFQLDLQFTGMF
+894 AWKGLQLDVQFTGMF
-909 DRYMWNNERL
+909 DRYMFNNERM

-925 ANGTYNMASSMLDMW
+925 ANGTYNLASSMLNMW
-940 MKPGDKTNIPAAN
+940 MKPGDKTSIPAAN
-953 VVRQADTMFLEDAS
+953 AVRQADTMWLEDAS
-967 FVRLKFAQ
+967 FVRLKYLQ
-975 LSYTLPKNWLNQTG
+975 LSYTLPKNWLDQTG

-1000 RNLLTFTKYQGY
+1000 RNLLTFTGYKGY

>member
-1 MTGAMAEIKYN
+1 M
-12 ERTFIFYIFNQIRR
+12 FF
-26 EIFMKRRLT
+26 
-35 MILAC
+35 AC

-53 LTGVVTSAE
+53 LTGTVTSAE
-62 DGEPVVGASVK
+62 DGQPVVGASVK
-73 AVGLNAGTVTNADGE
+73 AKGLNAGAVTNVDGE

-96 TELQITY
+96 TELDITY
-103 LGMVPKTVKAASNM
+103 LGMVPKTVKAANNM

-159 RPAASVSDALQGQVA
+159 RPSASVSDALQGQVA

-198 INAETEPLY
+198 INASTEPLY
-207 ILDGSEISSNTFVSL
+207 ILDGSEISANTFVSL
-222 NPNDIESV
+222 NPNDIENI

-273 VSEVAHDGTD
+273 ISEVAHDGTE
-283 VMNANQWF
+283 VMNASQWF
-291 KFQEMMNP
+291 KFQEMINP

-312 YYKKYNIGT
+312 YYQKYNIGT

-377 EFNITPWLKI
+377 EFNITPWLKV

-399 TTLVINGKKTS
+399 TTLVINGETTS
-410 IYNKPWAAHAYLPTQ
+410 VYNKPWAAHAYFPTQ

-432 LAYNPDGTINYANSE
+432 LAYNPDGTIDYANSA

-460 NAGGQGT
+460 NLGGRGS

-490 FVNINPIKG
+490 YVNISPIKG
-499 LNLRSAI
+499 LNLRSSV

-513 RTSYKCY
+513 RVSYKAY
-520 NLVDDGFGQQMPTG
+520 NLVADGFGDKMPTG
-534 QASEEF
+534 QASEQF

-552 EYKFNFLKDH
+552 EYKFNFLDDH

-571 SMTNKTT
+571 SMTNKTES
-578 AFGVMRTGLVDNRL
+578 FGVMRTGLVDNRL
-592 MLLSSTSNADPLVPS
+592 MLLSSTSEHSPLVPS

-627 NKYFLDLSIRRDGS
+627 DKYFLDLSIRRDGS
-641 SLFAEDHRWGTFGA
+641 SLFAKDHRWGTFGA
-655 AAFMW
+655 AALMW
-660 TVSNEDF
+660 NVSNESF

-683 YGSTGNSGLPQ
+683 YGSTGNSGIDPYL
-694 AYMALGLVGASS
+694 ALGLVGASG
-706 SMYIN
+706 SMYVDA
-711 SSGTVIANPS
+711 SGTVIANAS
-721 NPDLTWEKVKT
+721 NADLTWEKVKT

-744 VDFDLQYYNKVT
+744 VDFDLQYYDKVT

-768 TGFSSGYGNVAEM
+768 TGFSAGYGNVAEM

-859 LDKNGNYTKV
+859 LDKDGNYTKI
-869 YSEDNRVQTGKSWI
+869 YSEANRVQTGKSWV

-894 AWKGFQLDLQFTGMF
+894 AWKGLQLDVQFTGMF
-909 DRYMWNNERL
+909 DRYMFNNERM

-925 ANGTYNMASSMLDMW
+925 ANGTYNLASSMLDMW
-940 MKPGDKTNIPAAN
+940 MKPGDKTSIPAAN
-953 VVRQADTMFLEDAS
+953 AVRQSDTMWLEDAS
-967 FVRLKFAQ
+967 FVRLKYLQ
-975 LSYTLPKNWLNQTG
+975 LSYTLPKNWLDQTG

-1000 RNLLTFTKYQGY
+1000 RNLLTFTGYKGY

>member
-1 MTGAMAEIKYN
+1 
-12 ERTFIFYIFNQIRR
+12 
-26 EIFMKRRLT
+26 MKQRLT
-35 MILAC
+35 MFFAC

-53 LTGVVTSAE
+53 LTGTVTSAE
-62 DGEPVVGASVK
+62 DGQPVVGASVK
-73 AVGLNAGTVTNADGE
+73 AKGLNAGAVTNVDGE

-96 TELQITY
+96 TELEITY
-103 LGMVPKTVKAASNM
+103 LGMVPKTVKAANNM

-159 RPAASVSDALQGQVA
+159 RPSASVSDALQGQVA

-198 INAETEPLY
+198 INASTEPLY
-207 ILDGSEISSNTFVSL
+207 ILDGSEISANTFVSL
-222 NPNDIESV
+222 NPNDIENI

-273 VSEVAHDGTD
+273 VSEVAHDGTE
-283 VMNANQWF
+283 VMDASQWF
-291 KFQEMMNP
+291 KFQEMINP

-312 YYKKYNIGT
+312 YYQKYNIGT

-342 GGSQNTAYLVSFS
+342 GGSLNTAYLVSFS
-355 HYDADGLYD
+355 HYNADGLYD

-377 EFNITPWLKI
+377 EYNITPWLKI
-387 GTNSNLAYNKTQ
+387 GTNSNIAYNKTQ
-399 TTLVINGKKTS
+399 TTLVINGKATS

-432 LAYNPDGTINYANSE
+432 LAYNPDGTINYANSS
-447 FNGYGEKLKWYSL
+447 FNGYGEELKWYSL
-460 NAGGQGT
+460 NAGQGT
-467 FDPDYLAS
+467 FNPDYLAS

-513 RTSYKCY
+513 RVSYKAY
-520 NLVDDGFGQQMPTG
+520 NLVDDGFGEQMPTG
-534 QASEEF
+534 QASEQF

-552 EYKFNFLKDH
+552 EYKFNFLRDH
-562 DVTVLLGQE
+562 DVTILLGQE
-571 SMTNKTT
+571 SMTSKTT
-578 AFGVMRTGLVDNRL
+578 SFGAMRTGLVDNRL

-607 HSISEEV
+607 HAISEEV

-627 NKYFLDLSIRRDGS
+627 NKYFLDLSLRRDGS
-641 SLFAEDHRWGTFGA
+641 SLFAKDNRWGTFGA
-655 AAFMW
+655 AALMW
-660 TVSNEDF
+660 SVSNEAF

-683 YGSTGNSGLPQ
+683 YGSTGNSGIDPYL
-694 AYMALGLVGASS
+694 ALGLVGASS
-706 SMYIN
+706 TMYIDA
-711 SSGTVIANPS
+711 SGTVIANAS

-744 VDFDLQYYNKVT
+744 VDFDLQYYDKVT

-768 TGFSSGYGNVAEM
+768 TGFSAGYGNVAEM

-815 TKLFQGLDSYVL
+815 TKLFQGLDQYVL

-859 LDKNGNYTKV
+859 LDKDGNYTKI
-869 YSEDNRVQTGKSWI
+869 YSEANRVQTGKSWI

-894 AWKGFQLDLQFTGMF
+894 AWKGLQLDVQFTGMF
-909 DRYMWNNERL
+909 DRYMFNNERM

-925 ANGTYNMASSMLDMW
+925 ANGTYNMAASMLNMW
-940 MKPGDKTNIPAAN
+940 TTPGQKTDIPAAN
-953 VVRQADTMFLEDAS
+953 AVRQADTMWLEDAS
-967 FVRLKFAQ
+967 FVRLKYLQ
-975 LSYTLPKNWLNQTG
+975 LSYTLPKNWLDQTG

-1000 RNLLTFTKYQGY
+1000 RNLLTFTGYKGY
-1012 DPEVNNTMTFGDYPN
+1012 DPEVNNTMTFGNYPN

>member
-1 MTGAMAEIKYN
+1 
-12 ERTFIFYIFNQIRR
+12 
-26 EIFMKRRLT
+26 MKQRLT
-35 MILAC
+35 MFFAC

-53 LTGVVTSAE
+53 LTGTVTSAE
-62 DGEPVVGASVK
+62 DGQPVVGASVK
-73 AVGLNAGTVTNADGE
+73 AKGLNAGAVTNVDGE

-96 TELQITY
+96 TELEITY
-103 LGMVPKTVKAASNM
+103 LGMVPKTVKAANNM
-117 RIVLESDS
+117 RIVLEPDS
-125 HTLEGVVVTGYGS
+125 HTLEGVVVMGYGS
-138 ARKLGTIAGSVSSVS
+138 ARKLGTIAGSVASVT

-159 RPAASVSDALQGQVA
+159 RPSASVSDALQGQVA

-183 EPSAVSSMTIRGVTS
+183 EPSATSTMTIRGVTS

-222 NPNDIESV
+222 NPNDIENV

-266 LVSAQYS
+266 MVSAQYS
-273 VSEVAHDGTD
+273 ISEVAHDGTE
-283 VMNANQWF
+283 VMNTNQWF
-291 KFQEMMNP
+291 KFQEMVNP

-312 YYKKYNIGT
+312 YYQKYNIGT

-342 GGSQNTAYLVSFS
+342 GGSLNTAYLVSFS
-355 HYDADGLYD
+355 HYNADGLYD

-377 EFNITPWLKI
+377 EYNITPWLKI
-387 GTNSNLAYNKTQ
+387 GTNSNIAYNKTQ
-399 TTLVINGKKTS
+399 TTLVINGEATS

-432 LAYNPDGTINYANSE
+432 LAYNPDGTINYANSS
-447 FNGYGEKLKWYSL
+447 FNGYGEELKWYSL
-460 NAGGQGT
+460 NAGQGT
-467 FDPDYLAS
+467 FNPDYLAS

-513 RTSYKCY
+513 RVSYKAY
-520 NLVDDGFGQQMPTG
+520 NLVDDGFGEQMPTG
-534 QASEEF
+534 QASEQF

-552 EYKFNFLKDH
+552 EYKFNFLRDH
-562 DVTVLLGQE
+562 DVTILLGQE
-571 SMTNKTT
+571 SMTSKTT
-578 AFGVMRTGLVDNRL
+578 SFGAMRTGLVDNRL

-607 HSISEEV
+607 HAISEEV

-627 NKYFLDLSIRRDGS
+627 NKYFLDLSLRRDGS
-641 SLFAEDHRWGTFGA
+641 SLFAKDNRWGTFGA
-655 AAFMW
+655 AALMW
-660 TVSNEDF
+660 SVSNEAF

-683 YGSTGNSGLPQ
+683 YGSTGNSGIDPYL
-694 AYMALGLVGASS
+694 ALGLVGASS
-706 SMYIN
+706 TMYIDA
-711 SSGTVIANPS
+711 SGTVIANAS

-744 VDFDLQYYNKVT
+744 VDFDLQYYDKVT

-768 TGFSSGYGNVAEM
+768 TGFSAGYGNVAEM

-815 TKLFQGLDSYVL
+815 TKLFQGLDQYVL

-859 LDKNGNYTKV
+859 LDKDGNYTKI
-869 YSEDNRVQTGKSWI
+869 YSEANRVQTGKSWI

-894 AWKGFQLDLQFTGMF
+894 AWKGLQLDVQFTGMF
-909 DRYMWNNERL
+909 DRYMFNNERM

-925 ANGTYNMASSMLDMW
+925 ANGTYNMAASMLNMW
-940 MKPGDKTNIPAAN
+940 TTPGQKTDIPAAN
-953 VVRQADTMFLEDAS
+953 AVRQGDTMWLEDAS
-967 FVRLKFAQ
+967 FVRLKYLQ
-975 LSYTLPKNWLNQTG
+975 LSYTLPKNWLDQTG

-1000 RNLLTFTKYQGY
+1000 RNLLTFTGYKGY
-1012 DPEVNNTMTFGDYPN
+1012 DPEVNNTMTFGNYPN

>member
-1 MTGAMAEIKYN
+1 
-12 ERTFIFYIFNQIRR
+12 
-26 EIFMKRRLT
+26 MKQRLT
-35 MILAC
+35 MFFAC

-53 LTGVVTSAE
+53 LTGTVTSAE
-62 DGEPVVGASVK
+62 DGQPVVGASVK
-73 AVGLNAGTVTNADGE
+73 AKGLNAGAVTNVDGE

-96 TELQITY
+96 TELEITY
-103 LGMVPKTVKAASNM
+103 LGMVPKTVKAANNM

-159 RPAASVSDALQGQVA
+159 RPSASVSDALQGQVA

-198 INAETEPLY
+198 INASTEPLY
-207 ILDGSEISSNTFVSL
+207 ILDGSEISANTFVSL
-222 NPNDIESV
+222 NPNDIENI

-273 VSEVAHDGTD
+273 ISEVAHDGTE
-283 VMNANQWF
+283 VMNASQWF
-291 KFQEMMNP
+291 KFQEMINP

-312 YYKKYNIGT
+312 YYQKYNIGT

-377 EFNITPWLKI
+377 EFNITPWLKV

-399 TTLVINGKKTS
+399 TTLVINGETTS
-410 IYNKPWAAHAYLPTQ
+410 VYNKPWAAHAYFPTQ

-432 LAYNPDGTINYANSE
+432 LAYNPDGTIDYANSA

-460 NAGGQGT
+460 NLGGRGS

-490 FVNINPIKG
+490 YVNISPIKG
-499 LNLRSAI
+499 LNLRSSV

-513 RTSYKCY
+513 RVSYKAY
-520 NLVDDGFGQQMPTG
+520 NLVADGFGDKMPTG
-534 QASEEF
+534 QASEQF

-552 EYKFNFLKDH
+552 EYKLNFLDDH

-571 SMTNKTT
+571 SMTNKTES
-578 AFGVMRTGLVDNRL
+578 FGVMRTGLVDNRL
-592 MLLSSTSNADPLVPS
+592 MLLSSTSEHSPLVPS

-627 NKYFLDLSIRRDGS
+627 DKYFLDLSIRRDGS
-641 SLFAEDHRWGTFGA
+641 SLFAKDHRWGTFGA
-655 AAFMW
+655 AALMW
-660 TVSNEDF
+660 NVSNESF

-683 YGSTGNSGLPQ
+683 YGSTGNSGIDPYL
-694 AYMALGLVGASS
+694 ALGLVGASG
-706 SMYIN
+706 SMYVDA
-711 SSGTVIANPS
+711 SGTVIANAS
-721 NPDLTWEKVKT
+721 NADLTWEKVKT

-744 VDFDLQYYNKVT
+744 VDFDLQYYDKVT

-768 TGFSSGYGNVAEM
+768 TGFSAGYGNVAEM

-859 LDKNGNYTKV
+859 LDKDGNYTKI
-869 YSEDNRVQTGKSWI
+869 YSEANRVQTGKSWV

-894 AWKGFQLDLQFTGMF
+894 AWKGLQLDVQFTGMF
-909 DRYMWNNERL
+909 DRYMFNNERM

-925 ANGTYNMASSMLDMW
+925 ANGTYNLASSMLDMW
-940 MKPGDKTNIPAAN
+940 MKPGDKTSIPAAN
-953 VVRQADTMFLEDAS
+953 AVRQSDTMWLEDAS
-967 FVRLKFAQ
+967 FVRLKYLQ
-975 LSYTLPKNWLNQTG
+975 LSYTLPKNWLDQTG

-1000 RNLLTFTKYQGY
+1000 RNLLTFTGYKGY

>member
-12 ERTFIFYIFNQIRR
+12 ERTFIFNIFNQIRR

-73 AVGLNAGTVTNADGE
+73 AVGLNAGVVTNADGE

-399 TTLVINGKKTS
+399 TTLVINGDKTS

-432 LAYNPDGTINYANSE
+432 LAYNPDGTIDYANSE

-460 NAGGQGT
+460 NAGGHGT

-520 NLVDDGFGQQMPTG
+520 NLVDDGFGEQMPTG

-592 MLLSSTSNADPLVPS
+592 MLLSSTSNADPSVPS

-622 NYSYA
+622 NYAYA

-909 DRYMWNNERL
+909 DRYMWNNERF

-925 ANGTYNMASSMLDMW
+925 ANGTYNMAASMLDMW

>member
-1 MTGAMAEIKYN
+1 
-12 ERTFIFYIFNQIRR
+12 
-26 EIFMKRRLT
+26 MKQRLT
-35 MILAC
+35 MFFAC

-53 LTGVVTSAE
+53 LTGTVTSAE
-62 DGEPVVGASVK
+62 DGQPVVGASVK
-73 AVGLNAGTVTNADGE
+73 AKGLNAGAVTNVDGE

-96 TELQITY
+96 TELEITY
-103 LGMVPKTVKAASNM
+103 LGMVPKTVKAANNM

-125 HTLEGVVVTGYGS
+125 HTLEGVVVTSYGS

-159 RPAASVSDALQGQVA
+159 RPSASVSDALQGQVA

-198 INAETEPLY
+198 INASTEPLY
-207 ILDGSEISSNTFVSL
+207 ILDGSEISANTFVSL
-222 NPNDIESV
+222 NPNDIENI

-273 VSEVAHDGTD
+273 VSEVAHDGTE
-283 VMNANQWF
+283 VMDANQWF
-291 KFQEMMNP
+291 KFQEMINP

-312 YYKKYNIGT
+312 YYQKYNIGT

-377 EFNITPWLKI
+377 EFNITPWLKV

-399 TTLVINGKKTS
+399 TTLVINGETTS
-410 IYNKPWAAHAYLPTQ
+410 VYNKPWAAHAYFPTQ

-432 LAYNPDGTINYANSE
+432 LAYNPDGTIDYANSA

-460 NAGGQGT
+460 NLGGRGS

-513 RTSYKCY
+513 RVSYKAY
-520 NLVDDGFGQQMPTG
+520 NLVDDGFGEQMPTG
-534 QASEEF
+534 QASEQF

-552 EYKFNFLKDH
+552 EYKFNFLDDH

-571 SMTNKTT
+571 SMTNKTES
-578 AFGVMRTGLVDNRL
+578 FGVMRTGLVDNRL
-592 MLLSSTSNADPLVPS
+592 MLLSSTSNTSPLVPS
-607 HSISEEV
+607 HSITEEV

-641 SLFAEDHRWGTFGA
+641 SLFAKDHRWGTFGA
-655 AAFMW
+655 AALMW
-660 TVSNEDF
+660 NVSNESF

-683 YGSTGNSGLPQ
+683 YGSTGNSGIDPYL
-694 AYMALGLVGASS
+694 ALGLVGASS
-706 SMYIN
+706 SMYIDA
-711 SSGTVIANPS
+711 SGTVIANAS
-721 NPDLTWEKVKT
+721 NADLTWEKVKT

-744 VDFDLQYYNKVT
+744 VDFDLQYYDKVT

-768 TGFSSGYGNVAEM
+768 TGFSAGYGNVAEM

-859 LDKNGNYTKV
+859 LDKDGNYTKI
-869 YSEDNRVQTGKSWI
+869 YSEANRVQTGKSWV

-894 AWKGFQLDLQFTGMF
+894 AWKGLQLDVQFTGMF
-909 DRYMWNNERL
+909 DRYMFNNERM

-925 ANGTYNMASSMLDMW
+925 ANGTYNLASSMLNMW
-940 MKPGDKTNIPAAN
+940 MKPGDKTSIPAAN
-953 VVRQADTMFLEDAS
+953 AVRQADTMWLEDAS
-967 FVRLKFAQ
+967 FVRLKYLQ
-975 LSYTLPKNWLNQTG
+975 LSYTLPKNWLDQTG

-1000 RNLLTFTKYQGY
+1000 RNLLTFTGYKGY

>member
-1 MTGAMAEIKYN
+1 
-12 ERTFIFYIFNQIRR
+12 
-26 EIFMKRRLT
+26 MKQRLT
-35 MILAC
+35 MFFAC

-53 LTGVVTSAE
+53 LTGTVTSAE
-62 DGEPVVGASVK
+62 DGQPVVGASVK
-73 AVGLNAGTVTNADGE
+73 AKGLNAGAVTNVDGE

-96 TELQITY
+96 TELEITY
-103 LGMVPKTVKAASNM
+103 LGMVPKTVKAANNM
-117 RIVLESDS
+117 SIVLESDS

-159 RPAASVSDALQGQVA
+159 RPSASVSDALQGQVA

-198 INAETEPLY
+198 INASTEPLY
-207 ILDGSEISSNTFVSL
+207 ILDGSEISANTFVSL
-222 NPNDIESV
+222 NPNDIENI

-273 VSEVAHDGTD
+273 ISEVAHDGTE
-283 VMNANQWF
+283 VMDASQWF
-291 KFQEMMNP
+291 KFQEMINP

-312 YYKKYNIGT
+312 YYQKYNIGT

-342 GGSQNTAYLVSFS
+342 GGSLNTAYLVSFS
-355 HYDADGLYD
+355 HYNADGLYD

-377 EFNITPWLKI
+377 EYNITPWLKI
-387 GTNSNLAYNKTQ
+387 GTNSNIAYNKTQ
-399 TTLVINGKKTS
+399 TTLVINGEATS

-432 LAYNPDGTINYANSE
+432 LAYNPDGTINYANSS
-447 FNGYGEKLKWYSL
+447 FNGYGEELKWYSL
-460 NAGGQGT
+460 NAGQGT
-467 FDPDYLAS
+467 FNPDYLAS

-513 RTSYKCY
+513 RVSYKAY
-520 NLVDDGFGQQMPTG
+520 NLVDDGFGEQMPTG
-534 QASEEF
+534 QASEQF

-552 EYKFNFLKDH
+552 EYKFNFLRDH
-562 DVTVLLGQE
+562 DVTILLGQE
-571 SMTNKTT
+571 SMTSKTT
-578 AFGVMRTGLVDNRL
+578 SFGAMRTGLVDNRL

-627 NKYFLDLSIRRDGS
+627 NKYFLDLSLRRDGS
-641 SLFAEDHRWGTFGA
+641 SLFAKDNRWGTFGA
-655 AAFMW
+655 AALMW
-660 TVSNEDF
+660 NVSNEAF

-683 YGSTGNSGLPQ
+683 YGSTGNSGIDPYL
-694 AYMALGLVGASS
+694 ALGLVGASS
-706 SMYIN
+706 TMYIDA
-711 SSGTVIANPS
+711 SGTVIANAS

-744 VDFDLQYYNKVT
+744 VDFDLQYYDKVT

-768 TGFSSGYGNVAEM
+768 TGFSAGYGNVAEM

-815 TKLFQGLDSYVL
+815 TKLFQGLDQYVL

-859 LDKNGNYTKV
+859 LDKDGNYTKI
-869 YSEDNRVQTGKSWI
+869 YSEANRVQTGKSWI

-894 AWKGFQLDLQFTGMF
+894 AWKGLQLDVQFTGMF
-909 DRYMWNNERL
+909 DRYMFNNERM

-925 ANGTYNMASSMLDMW
+925 ANGTYNMAASMLNMW
-940 MKPGDKTNIPAAN
+940 TTPGQKTDIPAAN
-953 VVRQADTMFLEDAS
+953 AVRQADTMWLEDAS
-967 FVRLKFAQ
+967 FVRLKYLQ
-975 LSYTLPKNWLNQTG
+975 LSYTLPKNWLDQTG

-1000 RNLLTFTKYQGY
+1000 RNLLTFTGYKGY
-1012 DPEVNNTMTFGDYPN
+1012 DPEVNNTMTFGNYPN

>member
-1 MTGAMAEIKYN
+1 
-12 ERTFIFYIFNQIRR
+12 
-26 EIFMKRRLT
+26 
-35 MILAC
+35 
-40 LFLSI
+40 
-45 GMALAQSR
+45 MALAQSR
-53 LTGVVTSAE
+53 LTGTVTSAE
-62 DGEPVVGASVK
+62 DGQPVVGASVK
-73 AVGLNAGTVTNADGE
+73 AKGLNAGAVTNVDGE

-96 TELQITY
+96 TELEITY
-103 LGMVPKTVKAASNM
+103 LGMVPKTVKAANNM

-159 RPAASVSDALQGQVA
+159 RPSASVSDALQGQVA

-198 INAETEPLY
+198 INASTEPLY
-207 ILDGSEISSNTFVSL
+207 ILDGSEISANTFVSL
-222 NPNDIESV
+222 NPNDIENI

-273 VSEVAHDGTD
+273 VSEVAHDGTE
-283 VMNANQWF
+283 VMDASQWF
-291 KFQEMMNP
+291 KFQEMINP
-299 SNLTNESFQAMKN
+299 SNLTNESFQAMKS
-312 YYKKYNIGT
+312 YYQKYNIGT

-342 GGSQNTAYLVSFS
+342 GGSLNTAYLVSFS
-355 HYDADGLYD
+355 HYNADGLYD

-377 EFNITPWLKI
+377 EYNITPWLKI
-387 GTNSNLAYNKTQ
+387 GTNSNIAYNKTQ
-399 TTLVINGKKTS
+399 TTLVINGEATS

-432 LAYNPDGTINYANSE
+432 LAYNPDGTINYANSS
-447 FNGYGEKLKWYSL
+447 FNGYGEELKWYSL
-460 NAGGQGT
+460 NAGQGT
-467 FDPDYLAS
+467 FNPDYLAS

-513 RTSYKCY
+513 RVSYKAY
-520 NLVDDGFGQQMPTG
+520 NLVDDGFGEQMPTG
-534 QASEEF
+534 QASEQF

-552 EYKFNFLKDH
+552 EYKFNFLRDH
-562 DVTVLLGQE
+562 DVTILLGQE
-571 SMTNKTT
+571 SMTSKTT
-578 AFGVMRTGLVDNRL
+578 SFGAMRTGLVDNRL
-592 MLLSSTSNADPLVPS
+592 MLLSSTSNAAPLVPS
-607 HSISEEV
+607 HAISEEV

-627 NKYFLDLSIRRDGS
+627 NKYFLDLSLRRDGS
-641 SLFAEDHRWGTFGA
+641 SLFAKDNRWGTFGA
-655 AAFMW
+655 AALMW
-660 TVSNEDF
+660 SVSNEAF

-683 YGSTGNSGLPQ
+683 YGSTGNSGIDPYL
-694 AYMALGLVGASS
+694 ALGLVGASS
-706 SMYIN
+706 TMYIDA
-711 SSGTVIANPS
+711 SGTVIANAS

-744 VDFDLQYYNKVT
+744 VDFDLQYYDKVT

-768 TGFSSGYGNVAEM
+768 TGFSAGYGNVAEM

-815 TKLFQGLDSYVL
+815 TKLFQGLDQYVL

-859 LDKNGNYTKV
+859 LDKDGNYTKI
-869 YSEDNRVQTGKSWI
+869 YSEANRVQTGKSWI

-894 AWKGFQLDLQFTGMF
+894 AWKGLQLDVQFTGMF
-909 DRYMWNNERL
+909 DRYMFNNERM

-925 ANGTYNMASSMLDMW
+925 ANGTYNMAASMLNMW
-940 MKPGDKTNIPAAN
+940 TTPGQKTDIPAAN
-953 VVRQADTMFLEDAS
+953 AVRQADTMWLEDAS
-967 FVRLKFAQ
+967 FVRLKYLQ
-975 LSYTLPKNWLNQTG
+975 LSYTLPKNWLDQTG

-1000 RNLLTFTKYQGY
+1000 RNLLTFTGYKGY
-1012 DPEVNNTMTFGDYPN
+1012 DPEVNNTMTFGNYPN

>member
-1 MTGAMAEIKYN
+1 
-12 ERTFIFYIFNQIRR
+12 
-26 EIFMKRRLT
+26 MKQRLT
-35 MILAC
+35 MFFAC
-40 LFLSI
+40 LFLGI

-53 LTGVVTSAE
+53 LTGTVTSAE
-62 DGEPVVGASVK
+62 DGQPVVGASVK
-73 AVGLNAGTVTNADGE
+73 AKGLNAGAVTNVDGE

-96 TELQITY
+96 TELEITY
-103 LGMVPKTVKAASNM
+103 LGMVPKTVKAANNM

-159 RPAASVSDALQGQVA
+159 RPSASVSDALQGQVA

-198 INAETEPLY
+198 INASTEPLY
-207 ILDGSEISSNTFVSL
+207 ILDGSEISANTFVSL
-222 NPNDIESV
+222 NPNDIENI

-273 VSEVAHDGTD
+273 VSEVAHDGTE
-283 VMNANQWF
+283 VMDASQWF
-291 KFQEMMNP
+291 KFQEMINP

-312 YYKKYNIGT
+312 YYQKYNIGT

-342 GGSQNTAYLVSFS
+342 GGSLNTAYLVSFS
-355 HYDADGLYD
+355 HYNADGLYD

-377 EFNITPWLKI
+377 EYNITPWLKI
-387 GTNSNLAYNKTQ
+387 GTNSNIAYNKTQ
-399 TTLVINGKKTS
+399 TTLVINGEATS

-432 LAYNPDGTINYANSE
+432 LAYNPDGTINYANSS
-447 FNGYGEKLKWYSL
+447 FNGYGEELKWYSL
-460 NAGGQGT
+460 NAGQGT
-467 FDPDYLAS
+467 FNPDYLAS

-513 RTSYKCY
+513 RVSYKAY
-520 NLVDDGFGQQMPTG
+520 NLVDDGFGEQMPTG
-534 QASEEF
+534 QASEQF

-552 EYKFNFLKDH
+552 EYKFNFLRDH
-562 DVTVLLGQE
+562 DVTILLGQE
-571 SMTNKTT
+571 SMTSKTT
-578 AFGVMRTGLVDNRL
+578 SFGAMRTGLVDNRL
-592 MLLSSTSNADPLVPS
+592 MLLSSTSNAAPLVPS
-607 HSISEEV
+607 HAISEEV

-627 NKYFLDLSIRRDGS
+627 NKYFLDLSLRRDGS
-641 SLFAEDHRWGTFGA
+641 SLFAKDNRWGTFGA
-655 AAFMW
+655 AALMW
-660 TVSNEDF
+660 SVSNEAF

-683 YGSTGNSGLPQ
+683 YGSTGNSGIDPYL
-694 AYMALGLVGASS
+694 ALGLVGASS
-706 SMYIN
+706 TMYIDA
-711 SSGTVIANPS
+711 SGTVIANAS

-744 VDFDLQYYNKVT
+744 VDFDLQYYDKVT

-768 TGFSSGYGNVAEM
+768 TGFSAGYGNVAEM

-815 TKLFQGLDSYVL
+815 TKLFQGLDQYVL

-859 LDKNGNYTKV
+859 LDKDGNYTKI
-869 YSEDNRVQTGKSWI
+869 YSEANRVQTGKSWI

-894 AWKGFQLDLQFTGMF
+894 AWKGLQLDVQFTGMF
-909 DRYMWNNERL
+909 DRYMFNNERM

-925 ANGTYNMASSMLDMW
+925 ANGTYNMAASMLNMW
-940 MKPGDKTNIPAAN
+940 TTPGQKTDIPAAN
-953 VVRQADTMFLEDAS
+953 AVRQADTMWLEDAS
-967 FVRLKFAQ
+967 FVRLKYLQ
-975 LSYTLPKNWLNQTG
+975 LSYTLPKNWLDQTG

-1000 RNLLTFTKYQGY
+1000 RNLLTFTGYKGY
-1012 DPEVNNTMTFGDYPN
+1012 DPEVNNTMTFGNYPN

>member
-1 MTGAMAEIKYN
+1 
-12 ERTFIFYIFNQIRR
+12 
-26 EIFMKRRLT
+26 MKRRLT

-73 AVGLNAGTVTNADGE
+73 AVGLNAGAITNADGE

-103 LGMVPKTVKAASNM
+103 LGMVPKTVKAANNM

-125 HTLEGVVVTGYGS
+125 QTLEGVVVMGYGS
-138 ARKLGTIAGSVSSVS
+138 ARKLGTIAGSVETVTS
-153 GDALSL
+153 DKLAN
-159 RPAASVSDALQGQVA
+159 RPVANIGDALQGQVS

-432 LAYNPDGTINYANSE
+432 LAYNPDGTIDYANSE

-460 NAGGQGT
+460 NAGGRGT

-520 NLVDDGFGQQMPTG
+520 NLVDDGFGEQMPTG
-534 QASEEF
+534 QAFEEF

-592 MLLSSTSNADPLVPS
+592 MLLSSTSNADPSVPS

-622 NYSYA
+622 NYAYA

-909 DRYMWNNERL
+909 DRYMWNNERF

-925 ANGTYNMASSMLDMW
+925 ANGTYNMAASMLDMW

-953 VVRQADTMFLEDAS
+953 VVRQADTMFLS
-967 FVRLKFAQ
+967 L
-975 LSYTLPKNWLNQTG
+975 
-989 FIKGAKVFLVG
+989 IH
-1000 RNLLTFTKYQGY
+1000 
-1012 DPEVNNTMTFGDYPN
+1012 
-1027 TRQYSIGAQLTF
+1027 I

>member
-1 MTGAMAEIKYN
+1 
-12 ERTFIFYIFNQIRR
+12 
-26 EIFMKRRLT
+26 MKQRLT
-35 MILAC
+35 MFFAC

-53 LTGVVTSAE
+53 LTGTVTSAE
-62 DGEPVVGASVK
+62 DGQPVVGASVK
-73 AVGLNAGTVTNADGE
+73 AKGLNAGAVTNVDGE

-96 TELQITY
+96 TELEITY
-103 LGMVPKTVKAASNM
+103 LGMVPKTVKAANNM

-159 RPAASVSDALQGQVA
+159 RPSASVSDALQGQVA

-198 INAETEPLY
+198 INASTEPLY
-207 ILDGSEISSNTFVSL
+207 ILDGSEISANTFVSL
-222 NPNDIESV
+222 NPNDIENI

-273 VSEVAHDGTD
+273 VSEVAHDGTE
-283 VMNANQWF
+283 VMDANQWF
-291 KFQEMMNP
+291 KFQEMINP

-312 YYKKYNIGT
+312 YYQKYNIGT

-377 EFNITPWLKI
+377 EFNITPWLKV

-399 TTLVINGKKTS
+399 TTLVINGKTTS
-410 IYNKPWAAHAYLPTQ
+410 VYNKPWAAHAYFPTQ

-432 LAYNPDGTINYANSE
+432 LAYNPDGTIDYANSA

-460 NAGGQGT
+460 NLGGRGS

-490 FVNINPIKG
+490 YVNISPIKG
-499 LNLRSAI
+499 LNLRSSV

-513 RTSYKCY
+513 RVSYKCY
-520 NLVDDGFGQQMPTG
+520 NLVDDGFGEQMPTG
-534 QASEEF
+534 QASEQF

-552 EYKFNFLKDH
+552 EYKFNFLDDH

-571 SMTNKTT
+571 SMTNKTES
-578 AFGVMRTGLVDNRL
+578 FGVMRTGLVDNRL
-592 MLLSSTSNADPLVPS
+592 MLLSSTSNTSPLVPS
-607 HSISEEV
+607 HSITEEV

-641 SLFAEDHRWGTFGA
+641 SLFAKDHRWGTFGA
-655 AAFMW
+655 AALMW
-660 TVSNEDF
+660 NVSNESF

-683 YGSTGNSGLPQ
+683 YGSTGNSGIDPYL
-694 AYMALGLVGASS
+694 ALGLVGASS
-706 SMYIN
+706 SMYIDA
-711 SSGTVIANPS
+711 SGTVIANAS
-721 NPDLTWEKVKT
+721 NADLTWEKVKT

-744 VDFDLQYYNKVT
+744 VDFDLQYYDKVT

-768 TGFSSGYGNVAEM
+768 TGFSAGYGNVAEM

-859 LDKNGNYTKV
+859 LDKDGNYTKI
-869 YSEDNRVQTGKSWI
+869 YSEANRVQTGKSWV

-894 AWKGFQLDLQFTGMF
+894 AWKGLQLDVQFTGMF
-909 DRYMWNNERL
+909 DRYMFNNERM

-925 ANGTYNMASSMLDMW
+925 ANGTYNLASSMLDMW
-940 MKPGDKTNIPAAN
+940 MKPGDKTSIPAAN
-953 VVRQADTMFLEDAS
+953 AVRQADTMWLEDAS
-967 FVRLKFAQ
+967 FVRLKYLQ
-975 LSYTLPKNWLNQTG
+975 LSYTLPKNWLDQTG

-1000 RNLLTFTKYQGY
+1000 RNLLTFTGYKGY
-1012 DPEVNNTMTFGDYPN
+1012 DPEVNSTKTFGDYPN

>member
-1 MTGAMAEIKYN
+1 
-12 ERTFIFYIFNQIRR
+12 
-26 EIFMKRRLT
+26 

-73 AVGLNAGTVTNADGE
+73 AVGLNAGAVTNADGE

-138 ARKLGTIAGSVSSVS
+138 ARKFGTIAGSVSSVS

-432 LAYNPDGTINYANSE
+432 LAYNPDGTIDYANSE

-520 NLVDDGFGQQMPTG
+520 NLVDDGFGEQMPTG

-592 MLLSSTSNADPLVPS
+592 MLLSSTSNADPSVPS

-869 YSEDNRVQTGKSWI
+869 YSEDNRVQTGKSWM

-909 DRYMWNNERL
+909 DRYMWNNERF

-925 ANGTYNMASSMLDMW
+925 ANGTYNMAASMLDMW

-953 VVRQADTMFLEDAS
+953 AVRQADTMFLEDAS

>member
-1 MTGAMAEIKYN
+1 
-12 ERTFIFYIFNQIRR
+12 
-26 EIFMKRRLT
+26 MKQRLT
-35 MILAC
+35 MFFAC

-53 LTGVVTSAE
+53 LTGTVTSAE
-62 DGEPVVGASVK
+62 DGQPVVGASVK
-73 AVGLNAGTVTNADGE
+73 AKGLNAGAVTNVDGE

-96 TELQITY
+96 TELEITY
-103 LGMVPKTVKAASNM
+103 LGMVPKTVKAANNM

-159 RPAASVSDALQGQVA
+159 RPSASVSDALQGQVA

-183 EPSAVSSMTIRGVTS
+183 EPSATSTMTIRGVTS
-198 INAETEPLY
+198 IKAETEPLY

-222 NPNDIESV
+222 NPNDIENV

-266 LVSAQYS
+266 MVSAQYS
-273 VSEVAHDGTD
+273 ISEVAHDGTE
-283 VMNANQWF
+283 VMNTNQWF
-291 KFQEMMNP
+291 KFQEMVNP

-312 YYKKYNIGT
+312 YYQKYNIGT

-342 GGSQNTAYLVSFS
+342 GGSLNTAYLVSFS
-355 HYDADGLYD
+355 HYNADGLYD

-387 GTNSNLAYNKTQ
+387 GANSNLAYNKTQ
-399 TTLVINGKKTS
+399 TTLVINGDVTNV
-410 IYNKPWAAHAYLPTQ
+410 YNKPWAAHAYLPTQ

-432 LAYNPDGTINYANSE
+432 LAYNPDGTINYANSS
-447 FNGYGEKLKWYSL
+447 FNGYGEELKWYSL
-460 NAGGQGT
+460 NAGQGT
-467 FDPDYLAS
+467 FNPDYLAS

-513 RTSYKCY
+513 RVSYKAY
-520 NLVDDGFGQQMPTG
+520 NLVDDGFGEQMPTG
-534 QASEEF
+534 QASEQF

-552 EYKFNFLKDH
+552 EYKFNFLRDH
-562 DVTVLLGQE
+562 DVTILLGQE
-571 SMTNKTT
+571 SMTSKTT
-578 AFGVMRTGLVDNRL
+578 SFGAMRTGLVDNRL

-607 HSISEEV
+607 HAISEEV

-627 NKYFLDLSIRRDGS
+627 NKYFLDLSLRRDGS
-641 SLFAEDHRWGTFGA
+641 SLFAKDNRWGTFGA
-655 AAFMW
+655 AALMW
-660 TVSNEDF
+660 SVSNEAF

-683 YGSTGNSGLPQ
+683 YGSTGNSGIDPYL
-694 AYMALGLVGASS
+694 ALGLVGASS
-706 SMYIN
+706 TMYIDA
-711 SSGTVIANPS
+711 SGTVIANAS

-744 VDFDLQYYNKVT
+744 VDFDLQYYDKVT

-768 TGFSSGYGNVAEM
+768 TGFSAGYGNVAEM

-815 TKLFQGLDSYVL
+815 TKLFQGLDQYVL

-859 LDKNGNYTKV
+859 LDKDGNYTKI
-869 YSEDNRVQTGKSWI
+869 YSEANRVQTGKSWI

-894 AWKGFQLDLQFTGMF
+894 AWKGLQLDVQFTGMF
-909 DRYMWNNERL
+909 DRYMFNNERM

-925 ANGTYNMASSMLDMW
+925 ANGTYNMAASMLNMW
-940 MKPGDKTNIPAAN
+940 TTPGQKTDIPAAN
-953 VVRQADTMFLEDAS
+953 AVRQGDTMWLEDAS
-967 FVRLKFAQ
+967 FVRLKYLQ
-975 LSYTLPKNWLNQTG
+975 LSYTLPKNWLDQTG

-1000 RNLLTFTKYQGY
+1000 RNLITFTGYKGY
-1012 DPEVNNTMTFGDYPN
+1012 DPEVNSTKTFGNYPN

>member
-1 MTGAMAEIKYN
+1 
-12 ERTFIFYIFNQIRR
+12 
-26 EIFMKRRLT
+26 MKQRLT
-35 MILAC
+35 MFFAC

-53 LTGVVTSAE
+53 LTGTVTSAE
-62 DGEPVVGASVK
+62 DGQPVVGASVK
-73 AVGLNAGTVTNADGE
+73 AKGLNAGAVTNVDGE

-96 TELQITY
+96 TELEITY
-103 LGMVPKTVKAASNM
+103 LGMVPKTVKAANNM

-159 RPAASVSDALQGQVA
+159 RPSASVSDALQGQVA

-198 INAETEPLY
+198 INASTEPLY
-207 ILDGSEISSNTFVSL
+207 ILDGSEISANTFVSL
-222 NPNDIESV
+222 NPNDIENI

-273 VSEVAHDGTD
+273 ISEVAHDGTE
-283 VMNANQWF
+283 VMDANQWF
-291 KFQEMMNP
+291 KFQEMINP

-312 YYKKYNIGT
+312 YYQKYNIGT

-377 EFNITPWLKI
+377 EFNITPWLKV

-399 TTLVINGKKTS
+399 TTLVINGETTS
-410 IYNKPWAAHAYLPTQ
+410 VYNKPWAAHAYFPTQ

-432 LAYNPDGTINYANSE
+432 LAYNPDGTIDYANSA

-460 NAGGQGT
+460 NLGGRGS
-467 FDPDYLAS
+467 FDPDYIAS

-490 FVNINPIKG
+490 YVNISPIKG
-499 LNLRSAI
+499 LNLRSSV

-513 RTSYKCY
+513 RVSYKCY
-520 NLVDDGFGQQMPTG
+520 NLVDDGFGEQMPTG
-534 QASEEF
+534 QASEQF

-552 EYKFNFLKDH
+552 EYKFNFLDDH

-571 SMTNKTT
+571 SMTNKTES
-578 AFGVMRTGLVDNRL
+578 FGVMRTGLVDNRL
-592 MLLSSTSNADPLVPS
+592 MLLSSTSNTSPLVPS
-607 HSISEEV
+607 HSITEEV

-641 SLFAEDHRWGTFGA
+641 SLFAKDHRWGTFGA
-655 AAFMW
+655 AALMW
-660 TVSNEDF
+660 NVSNESF

-683 YGSTGNSGLPQ
+683 YGSTGNSGIDPYL
-694 AYMALGLVGASS
+694 ALGLVGASS
-706 SMYIN
+706 SMYIDA
-711 SSGTVIANPS
+711 SGTVIANAS
-721 NPDLTWEKVKT
+721 NADLTWEKVKT

-744 VDFDLQYYNKVT
+744 VDFDLQYYDKVT

-768 TGFSSGYGNVAEM
+768 TGFSAGYGNVAEM

-859 LDKNGNYTKV
+859 LDKDGNYTKI
-869 YSEDNRVQTGKSWI
+869 YSEANRVQTGKSWV

-894 AWKGFQLDLQFTGMF
+894 AWKGLQLDVQFTGMF
-909 DRYMWNNERL
+909 DRYMFNNERM

-925 ANGTYNMASSMLDMW
+925 ANGTYNLASSMLDMW
-940 MKPGDKTNIPAAN
+940 MKPGDKTSIPAAN
-953 VVRQADTMFLEDAS
+953 AVRQADTMWLEDAS
-967 FVRLKFAQ
+967 FVRLKYLQ
-975 LSYTLPKNWLNQTG
+975 LSYTLPKNWLDQTG

-1000 RNLLTFTKYQGY
+1000 RNLLTFTGYKGY
-1012 DPEVNNTMTFGDYPN
+1012 DPEVNSTKTFGDYPN

>member
-1 MTGAMAEIKYN
+1 
-12 ERTFIFYIFNQIRR
+12 
-26 EIFMKRRLT
+26 MKQRLT
-35 MILAC
+35 MFFAC

-53 LTGVVTSAE
+53 LTGTVTSAE
-62 DGEPVVGASVK
+62 DGQPVVGASVK
-73 AVGLNAGTVTNADGE
+73 AKGLNAGAVTNVDGE

-96 TELQITY
+96 TELEITY
-103 LGMVPKTVKAASNM
+103 LGMVPKTVKAANNM

-159 RPAASVSDALQGQVA
+159 RPSASVSDALQGQVA

-198 INAETEPLY
+198 INASTEPLY
-207 ILDGSEISSNTFVSL
+207 ILDGSEISANTFVSL
-222 NPNDIESV
+222 NPNDIENI

-273 VSEVAHDGTD
+273 VSEVAHDGTE
-283 VMNANQWF
+283 VMDASQWF
-291 KFQEMMNP
+291 KFQEMINP

-312 YYKKYNIGT
+312 YYQKYNIGT

-342 GGSQNTAYLVSFS
+342 GGSLNTAYLVSFS
-355 HYDADGLYD
+355 HYNADGLYD

-377 EFNITPWLKI
+377 EYNITPWLKI
-387 GTNSNLAYNKTQ
+387 GTNSNIAYNKTQ
-399 TTLVINGKKTS
+399 TTLVINGEATS

-432 LAYNPDGTINYANSE
+432 LAYNPDGTINYANSS
-447 FNGYGEKLKWYSL
+447 FNGYGEELKWYSL
-460 NAGGQGT
+460 NAGQGT
-467 FDPDYLAS
+467 FNPDYLAS

-513 RTSYKCY
+513 RVSYKAY
-520 NLVDDGFGQQMPTG
+520 NLVDDGFGEQMPTG
-534 QASEEF
+534 QASEQF

-552 EYKFNFLKDH
+552 EYKFNFLRDH
-562 DVTVLLGQE
+562 DVTILLGQE
-571 SMTNKTT
+571 SMTSKTT
-578 AFGVMRTGLVDNRL
+578 SFGAMRTGLVDNRL

-627 NKYFLDLSIRRDGS
+627 NKYFLDLSLRRDGS
-641 SLFAEDHRWGTFGA
+641 SLFAKDNRWGTFGA
-655 AAFMW
+655 AALMW
-660 TVSNEDF
+660 SVSNEAF

-683 YGSTGNSGLPQ
+683 YGSTGNSGIDPYL
-694 AYMALGLVGASS
+694 ALGLVGASS
-706 SMYIN
+706 TMYIDA
-711 SSGTVIANPS
+711 SGTVIANAS

-744 VDFDLQYYNKVT
+744 VDFDLQYYDKVT

-768 TGFSSGYGNVAEM
+768 TGFSAGYGNVAEM

-815 TKLFQGLDSYVL
+815 TKLFQGLDQYVL

-859 LDKNGNYTKV
+859 LDKDGNYTKI
-869 YSEDNRVQTGKSWI
+869 YSEANRVQTGKSWI

-894 AWKGFQLDLQFTGMF
+894 AWKGLQLDVQFTGMF
-909 DRYMWNNERL
+909 DRYMFNNERM

-925 ANGTYNMASSMLDMW
+925 ANGTYNMAASMLNMW
-940 MKPGDKTNIPAAN
+940 TTPGQKTDIPAAN
-953 VVRQADTMFLEDAS
+953 AVRQADTMWLEDAS
-967 FVRLKFAQ
+967 FVRLKYLQ
-975 LSYTLPKNWLNQTG
+975 LSYTLPKNWLDQTG

-1000 RNLLTFTKYQGY
+1000 RNLLTFTGYKGY
-1012 DPEVNNTMTFGDYPN
+1012 DPEVNNTMTFGNYPN